1 MTVMNRGSEWR
12 KWDLHIHTP
21 GTAKNDQYENSD
33 DIWEKYIDAL
43 EKSDVT
49 VFGITDYFSM
59 DNYYKVLQ
67 FQAEGRLDGKTLL
80 PNVEM
85 RITPVTKSGTAINI
99 HAIFDPTLTKEE
111 IEREFFSSLKMKSG
125 DETYCCTRPQLLS
138 FGRKLANDNSYPEKA
153 AIKKAIGEFVVPFD
167 DLHKILSKKF
177 FDNRVIVALSG
188 KSQDGLSGL
197 LNTDSNTHTLRKQ
210 IGRMADVILSSNA
223 KDIAYFLGESK
234 DSKETVIATY
244 RSLKPCIIGSDA
256 HSLDKVG
263 VFPNDRITWIKADPT
278 FEGLKQILFEPKERV
293 RISDTMPDFKYDYNI
308 IDHVVLNTAGVW
320 NQTVPFNQNLN
331 TIIGGRSTGKST
343 LLASVAAKFQE
354 IKNDENYDFIKGLSD
369 NVHVFWRDG
378 QEADNKEIEYF
389 TQNEIANIISR
400 RDSDKLFL
408 EILTSLPEM
417 REAYEKYKS
426 DEAAK
431 FASIQAKVSL
441 FFEKRRQYKEK
452 YAYVKTLGDK
462 EGIKRE
468 IEKLS
473 KERDSIQRRL
483 TDKKGLLE
491 KYQIVG
497 KEISDLRT
505 KETVMRHDLELL
517 NLLGTSEILTV
528 NPAVSCIGLTE
539 EISRN
544 ITEEVQ
550 RTLAQSNARIQEFI
564 KSLITK
570 RDNDFKALAR
580 KIAEKQNDADY
591 QEGKKIFDE
600 NKYLSHVMEQI
611 SSLSKQMLLIDKESQ
626 MLEKLDKEVKTIA
639 SELLNEHLSYLD
651 MMNYIA
657 SVLRIQHDNITLS
670 AGYELRKNLEE
681 KLNEC
686 ISLRSASMNA
696 LIVNVTFQYQKKTK
710 DCIKE
715 CLADL
720 LNKSLRGEIT
730 FKNGYDVQSFI
741 SMILS
746 NNWFSLFY
754 CVDYEGDRLFDM
766 SPGKRSF
773 VVLKLLLDFSDKK
786 CPILIDQPE
795 DNLDNRAIYNEL
807 VKYIREKKK
816 ERQIILVTHNPN
828 IVVGADSEEVIVANQ
843 NGKNAPNDKGIKF
856 QYIHGSLEHSMHRNS
871 DESLPILCRCGIREH
886 VCDILEGGENAFR
899 DRENKYG
906 FFKI

>member
-1 MTVMNRGSEWR
+1 MNRGSEWR

-21 GTAKNDQYENSD
+21 GTAKNDHYGNSD
-33 DIWEKYIDAL
+33 EVWERYIDAL

-49 VFGITDYFSM
+49 VFGITDYFSIS
-59 DNYYKVLQ
+59 NYIKVKEYQ
-67 FQAEGRLDGKTLL
+67 KQDRLKGKFLL
-80 PNVEM
+80 PNVEL
-85 RITPVTKSGTAINI
+85 RIYPVTDKSKLINI
-99 HAIFDPTLTKEE
+99 HAIFDPSLDVED
-111 IEREFFSSLKMKSG
+111 IEREFFRQLQF
-125 DETYCCTRPQLLS
+125 TYNSASYSCIDNDLAKL
-138 FGRKLANDNSYPEKA
+138 GRIVENNHNMSDDV
-153 AIKKAIGEFVVPFD
+153 AIKKGIDAFAVSYEALKDVIDKDFFKGHVIIALSNGSKDGVTGILNQEGNMQPLRKEITRMSD
-167 DLHKILSKKF
+167 IILSGNPGDVEYFSGAKTSVEE
-177 FDNRVIVALSG
+177 VIS
-188 KSQDGLSGL
+188 
-197 LNTDSNTHTLRKQ
+197 
-210 IGRMADVILSSNA
+210 
-223 KDIAYFLGESK
+223 
-234 DSKETVIATY
+234 TY
-244 RSLKPCIIGSDA
+244 GSLKPCIIGSDA

-263 VFPNDRITWIKADPT
+263 IFPNDRITWIKADPT

-483 TDKKGLLE
+483 TDKKELLE

-517 NLLGTSEILTV
+517 NLLGTSEFITV

-544 ITEEVQ
+544 ITEEVK

-570 RDNDFKALAR
+570 WDNDFKALAR

-710 DCIKE
+710 DSIKE

-754 CVDYEGDRLFDM
+754 CVDYEGDRLSDM

-856 QYIHGSLEHSMHRNS
+856 QYVHGSLEHSMHRNS
-871 DESLPILCRCGIREH
+871 DESLPILRRCGIREH

>member
-1 MTVMNRGSEWR
+1 
-12 KWDLHIHTP
+12 
-21 GTAKNDQYENSD
+21 
-33 DIWEKYIDAL
+33 
-43 EKSDVT
+43 
-49 VFGITDYFSM
+49 
-59 DNYYKVLQ
+59 
-67 FQAEGRLDGKTLL
+67 
-80 PNVEM
+80 
-85 RITPVTKSGTAINI
+85 
-99 HAIFDPTLTKEE
+99 
-111 IEREFFSSLKMKSG
+111 
-125 DETYCCTRPQLLS
+125 
-138 FGRKLANDNSYPEKA
+138 
-153 AIKKAIGEFVVPFD
+153 
-167 DLHKILSKKF
+167 
-177 FDNRVIVALSG
+177 
-188 KSQDGLSGL
+188 
-197 LNTDSNTHTLRKQ
+197 
-210 IGRMADVILSSNA
+210 MADVILSSNA

-320 NQTVPFNQNLN
+320 NQTIPFNQNLN

-452 YAYVKTLGDK
+452 NAYVKTLGDK

-473 KERDSIQRRL
+473 KERDSIQCRL
-483 TDKKGLLE
+483 TDKKELLE
-491 KYQIVG
+491 KYQVVG
-497 KEISDLRT
+497 KELADLRT
-505 KETVMRHDLELL
+505 KETLMRHDFEQL
-517 NLLGTSEILTV
+517 NLLATSEFLAV
-528 NPAVSCIGLTE
+528 NPAVSCVGFTE

-544 ITEEVQ
+544 ISEEVQ
-550 RTLAQSNARIQEFI
+550 RTLAQSNAHIQVFI
-564 KSLITK
+564 KTLVAK
-570 RDNDFKALAR
+570 VDNEFKTLAR
-580 KIAEKQNDADY
+580 KIAEKQNDSDY

-600 NKYLSHVMEQI
+600 NKYLSNVMEQI

-626 MLEKLDKEVKTIA
+626 ILEKLNKECKAIA
-639 SELLNEHLSYLD
+639 SGLLDEHLSYLD
-651 MMNYIA
+651 MMNSIA

-670 AGYELRKNLEE
+670 AGYDLKRDFEE

-686 ISLRSASMNA
+686 ISLRSTAMNA
-696 LIVNVTFQYQKKTK
+696 LIVNVAFQYQKKTK
-710 DCIKE
+710 DSIKG
-715 CLADL
+715 CLVDL
-720 LNKSLRGEIT
+720 LNKALGGNIT

-746 NNWFSLFY
+746 NNWFSLLY
-754 CVDYEGDRLFDM
+754 SVDYEGDKLSDM

-807 VKYIREKKK
+807 VKYVREKKK
-816 ERQIILVTHNPN
+816 ERQIVLVTHNPN

-843 NGKNAPNDKGIKF
+843 NGKNAPNDRGFKF
-856 QYIHGSLEHSMHRNS
+856 QYVNGSLENTSVRITDDNV
-871 DESLPILCRCGIREH
+871 PILYRCGIREH
-886 VCDILEGGENAFR
+886 VCDILEGGETAFR

>member
-1 MTVMNRGSEWR
+1 MNRGSEWR

-21 GTAKNDQYENSD
+21 GTAKNDHYGNSD
-33 DIWEKYIDAL
+33 EVWERYIDAL

-49 VFGITDYFSM
+49 VFGITDYFSIS
-59 DNYYKVLQ
+59 NYIKVKEYQ
-67 FQAEGRLDGKTLL
+67 KQDRLKGKFLL

-85 RITPVTKSGTAINI
+85 RIYPVTDKSKLINI
-99 HAIFDPTLTKEE
+99 HAIFDPFLDVAD
-111 IEREFFSSLKMKSG
+111 IEREFFRQLQF
-125 DETYCCTRPQLLS
+125 TYHDASYSCIDNDLAKL
-138 FGRKLANDNSYPEKA
+138 GRIVENNPNLADDV
-153 AIKKAIGEFVVPFD
+153 AIKKGIDAFAVSYEALKKVIDKAFFKGHVIIALSNGSKDGVTGILNQEGNMQPLRKEITRMSD
-167 DLHKILSKKF
+167 IILSGNPGDVDYF
-177 FDNRVIVALSG
+177 SG
-188 KSQDGLSGL
+188 
-197 LNTDSNTHTLRKQ
+197 
-210 IGRMADVILSSNA
+210 A
-223 KDIAYFLGESK
+223 KTSVEEVVS
-234 DSKETVIATY
+234 TY
-244 RSLKPCIIGSDA
+244 GSLKPCIIGSDA

-293 RISDTMPDFKYDYNI
+293 RISDAMPDFKYDYNI

-320 NQTVPFNQNLN
+320 NQTIPLNQNLN

-343 LLASVAAKFQE
+343 LLASMAAKFQK
-354 IKNDENYDFIKGLSD
+354 IKDDENYDFIKGLSD

-378 QEADNKEIEYF
+378 LEADNKEIEYF

-408 EILTSLPEM
+408 EILTSLPNM
-417 REAYEKYKS
+417 REAYEKFKA

-431 FASIQAKVSL
+431 FASIQTKVSL
-441 FFEKRRQYKEK
+441 FFEKRRQYNEK
-452 YAYVKTLGDK
+452 NAYVKTLGDK

-468 IEKLS
+468 IEKFA
-473 KERDSIQRRL
+473 KERDTIQRNL
-483 TDKKGLLE
+483 TDKKELLE
-491 KYQIVG
+491 RFQIAA
-497 KEISDLRT
+497 KELADLRT
-505 KETVMRHDLELL
+505 KEVVMRQDLEIL
-517 NLLGTSEILTV
+517 NLLSSSNLLSI
-528 NPAVSCIGLTE
+528 NPSVSWLGLTE
-539 EISRN
+539 DISQKVSEEIQK
-544 ITEEVQ
+544 V
-550 RTLAQSNARIQEFI
+550 LAQSNSHLQDFV
-564 KSLITK
+564 KDLISK
-570 RDNDFKALAR
+570 EDNAFKALAR
-580 KIAEKQNDADY
+580 EINEKQNASDY

-600 NKYLSHVMEQI
+600 NKNLSHVMEQI
-611 SSLSKQMLLIDKESQ
+611 SNLSKQILLINKESQ
-626 MLEKLDKEVKTIA
+626 ILEELSKECKTIA
-639 SELLNEHLSYLD
+639 SDLLNEHLSYLD
-651 MMNYIA
+651 MMNSIA

-670 AGYELRKNLEE
+670 AGYELKKNLEE

-686 ISLRSASMNA
+686 ISLRSVSMNA
-696 LIVNVTFQYQKKTK
+696 LIVNVIFQYQKKTK
-710 DCIKE
+710 DSIKD

-720 LNKSLRGEIT
+720 LNKALKGVIT

-746 NNWFSLFY
+746 GNWFSLQY
-754 CVDYEGDRLFDM
+754 SVDYEGDNLSDM

-843 NGKNAPNDKGIKF
+843 NGKNAPNDRGIKF
-856 QYIHGSLEHSMHRNS
+856 QYVHGSLENTSVRIADDNV
-871 DESLPILCRCGIREH
+871 PILYRCGIREH

>member
-1 MTVMNRGSEWR
+1 MNRGSEWR

-21 GTAKNDQYENSD
+21 GTAKNDHYGNSD
-33 DIWEKYIDAL
+33 EVWERYIDAL

-49 VFGITDYFSM
+49 VFGITDYFSIS
-59 DNYYKVLQ
+59 NYIKVKEYQ
-67 FQAEGRLDGKTLL
+67 KQDRLKGKFLL

-85 RITPVTKSGTAINI
+85 RIYPVTDKNKLINI
-99 HAIFDPTLTKEE
+99 HAIFDPFLDVAD
-111 IEREFFSSLKMKSG
+111 IEREFFRQLQF
-125 DETYCCTRPQLLS
+125 TYNDASYSCIDNDLAKL
-138 FGRKLANDNSYPEKA
+138 GRIVQNNPNLADDV
-153 AIKKAIGEFVVPFD
+153 AIKKGIDAFAVSYEALKKVIDKAFFKGHVIIALSNGTKDGVTGILNQEGNMQPLRKEITRMSD
-167 DLHKILSKKF
+167 IILSGNPGDVEYF
-177 FDNRVIVALSG
+177 SG
-188 KSQDGLSGL
+188 
-197 LNTDSNTHTLRKQ
+197 
-210 IGRMADVILSSNA
+210 A
-223 KDIAYFLGESK
+223 KTSVEEVVS
-234 DSKETVIATY
+234 TY
-244 RSLKPCIIGSDA
+244 GSLKPCIIGSDA

-293 RISDTMPDFKYDYNI
+293 RISDAMPDFKYDYNI

-320 NQTVPFNQNLN
+320 TQTIPLNQNLN

-343 LLASVAAKFQE
+343 LLASMAAKFQK

-378 QEADNKEIEYF
+378 LEADNKEIEYF

-408 EILTSLPEM
+408 EILTSLPNM
-417 REAYEKYKS
+417 REAYEKFKA

-441 FFEKRRQYKEK
+441 FFEKRRQYNEK
-452 YAYVKTLGDK
+452 NAYVKTLGDK

-468 IEKLS
+468 IEKFA
-473 KERDSIQRRL
+473 KERDTIQRNL
-483 TDKKGLLE
+483 TDKKELLE
-491 KYQIVG
+491 RFQIAA
-497 KEISDLRT
+497 KELADLRT
-505 KETVMRHDLELL
+505 KEVVMRQDLEIL
-517 NLLGTSEILTV
+517 NLLSSSNLLSI
-528 NPAVSCIGLTE
+528 NPSVSWLGLTE
-539 EISRN
+539 DISQKVSEEIQK
-544 ITEEVQ
+544 V
-550 RTLAQSNARIQEFI
+550 LAQSNSHLQDFV
-564 KSLITK
+564 KDLISK
-570 RDNDFKALAR
+570 EDNAFKALAR
-580 KIAEKQNDADY
+580 EINEKQNASDY

-600 NKYLSHVMEQI
+600 NKNLSHVMEQI
-611 SSLSKQMLLIDKESQ
+611 SNLSKQILLINKESQ
-626 MLEKLDKEVKTIA
+626 ILEELSKECKTIA
-639 SELLNEHLSYLD
+639 SDLLNEHLSYLD
-651 MMNYIA
+651 MMNSIA

-670 AGYELRKNLEE
+670 AGYELKKNLEE

-696 LIVNVTFQYQKKTK
+696 LIVNVIFQYQKKTK
-710 DCIKE
+710 DSIKD

-720 LNKSLRGEIT
+720 LNKALKGEIT

-746 NNWFSLFY
+746 GNWFSLQY
-754 CVDYEGDRLFDM
+754 SVDYEGDNLSDM

-807 VKYIREKKK
+807 VKYVREKKK

-843 NGKNAPNDKGIKF
+843 NGKNAPNDRGIKF
-856 QYIHGSLEHSMHRNS
+856 QYVHGSLENTSVRIADDNV
-871 DESLPILCRCGIREH
+871 PILYRCGIREH

>member
-1 MTVMNRGSEWR
+1 MNRGSEWR

-21 GTAKNDQYENSD
+21 GTAKNDHYGNSD
-33 DIWEKYIDAL
+33 EVWERYIDAL

-49 VFGITDYFSM
+49 VFGITDYFSIS
-59 DNYYKVLQ
+59 NYIKVKEYQ
-67 FQAEGRLDGKTLL
+67 KQDRLKGKFLL

-85 RITPVTKSGTAINI
+85 RIYPVTDKSKLINI
-99 HAIFDPTLTKEE
+99 HAIFDPFLDVAD
-111 IEREFFSSLKMKSG
+111 IEREFFRQLQF
-125 DETYCCTRPQLLS
+125 TYNDASYSCIDNDLAKL
-138 FGRKLANDNSYPEKA
+138 GRIIENNPNLADDV
-153 AIKKAIGEFVVPFD
+153 AIKKGIDAFAVSYEALKKVIDKAFFKGHVIIALSNGSKDGVTGILNQEGNMQPLRKEITRMSD
-167 DLHKILSKKF
+167 IILSGNPGDVEYF
-177 FDNRVIVALSG
+177 SG
-188 KSQDGLSGL
+188 
-197 LNTDSNTHTLRKQ
+197 
-210 IGRMADVILSSNA
+210 A
-223 KDIAYFLGESK
+223 KTSVEEVVS
-234 DSKETVIATY
+234 TY
-244 RSLKPCIIGSDA
+244 GSLKPCIIGSDA

-293 RISDTMPDFKYDYNI
+293 RISDAMPDFKYDYNI

-320 NQTVPFNQNLN
+320 NQTIPLNQNLN

-343 LLASVAAKFQE
+343 LLASMAAKFQK

-378 QEADNKEIEYF
+378 LEADNKEIEYF

-408 EILTSLPEM
+408 EILTSLPNM
-417 REAYEKYKS
+417 REAYEKFKA

-441 FFEKRRQYKEK
+441 FFEKRRQYNEK
-452 YAYVKTLGDK
+452 NAYVKTLGDK

-468 IEKLS
+468 IEKFA
-473 KERDSIQRRL
+473 KERDTIQRNL
-483 TDKKGLLE
+483 TDKKELLE
-491 KYQIVG
+491 RFQIAA
-497 KEISDLRT
+497 KELADLRT
-505 KETVMRHDLELL
+505 KEVVMRQDLEIL
-517 NLLGTSEILTV
+517 NLLSSSNLLSI
-528 NPAVSCIGLTE
+528 NPSVSWLGLTE
-539 EISRN
+539 DISQKVSEEIQK
-544 ITEEVQ
+544 V
-550 RTLAQSNARIQEFI
+550 LAQSNSHLQDFV
-564 KSLITK
+564 KDLISK
-570 RDNDFKALAR
+570 EDNAFKALAR
-580 KIAEKQNDADY
+580 EINEKQNASDY

-600 NKYLSHVMEQI
+600 NKNLSHVMEQI
-611 SSLSKQMLLIDKESQ
+611 SNLSKQILLINKESQ
-626 MLEKLDKEVKTIA
+626 ILEELSKECKTIA
-639 SELLNEHLSYLD
+639 SDLLNEHLSYLD
-651 MMNYIA
+651 MMNSIA

-670 AGYELRKNLEE
+670 AGYELKKDLEE

-696 LIVNVTFQYQKKTK
+696 LIVNVIFQYQKKTK
-710 DCIKE
+710 DSIKE
-715 CLADL
+715 CLKDL
-720 LNKSLRGEIT
+720 LNKALRGEIT

-746 NNWFSLFY
+746 GNWFSLLY
-754 CVDYEGDRLFDM
+754 SVDYEGDNLSDM

-807 VKYIREKKK
+807 VKYVREKKK

-843 NGKNAPNDKGIKF
+843 NGKNAPNDRGIKF
-856 QYIHGSLEHSMHRNS
+856 QYVHGSLENTSARITDDN
-871 DESLPILCRCGIREH
+871 EPILYRCGIREH
-886 VCDILEGGENAFR
+886 VCDILEGGEVCP
-899 DRENKYG
+899 
-906 FFKI
+906 

>member
-1 MTVMNRGSEWR
+1 
-12 KWDLHIHTP
+12 
-21 GTAKNDQYENSD
+21 
-33 DIWEKYIDAL
+33 
-43 EKSDVT
+43 
-49 VFGITDYFSM
+49 
-59 DNYYKVLQ
+59 
-67 FQAEGRLDGKTLL
+67 
-80 PNVEM
+80 
-85 RITPVTKSGTAINI
+85 
-99 HAIFDPTLTKEE
+99 
-111 IEREFFSSLKMKSG
+111 
-125 DETYCCTRPQLLS
+125 
-138 FGRKLANDNSYPEKA
+138 
-153 AIKKAIGEFVVPFD
+153 
-167 DLHKILSKKF
+167 
-177 FDNRVIVALSG
+177 
-188 KSQDGLSGL
+188 
-197 LNTDSNTHTLRKQ
+197 
-210 IGRMADVILSSNA
+210 MADVILSSNA

-234 DSKETVIATY
+234 DSKEMVIATY

-441 FFEKRRQYKEK
+441 YFEKRRQYKEK
-452 YAYVKTLGDK
+452 NAYVKTLGDLK
-462 EGIKRE
+462 GIKRE

-473 KERDSIQRRL
+473 KERDSIQCRL
-483 TDKKGLLE
+483 TDKKELLE
-491 KYQIVG
+491 KYQVVG
-497 KEISDLRT
+497 KELADLRT
-505 KETVMRHDLELL
+505 KETLKRHDFEQL
-517 NLLGTSEILTV
+517 NLLATSEFLAV
-528 NPAVSCIGLTE
+528 NPAVSCVGFTE

-544 ITEEVQ
+544 ISEEVQ
-550 RTLAQSNARIQEFI
+550 RTLAQSNAHIQEFI
-564 KSLITK
+564 KTLVAK
-570 RDNDFKALAR
+570 VDNECKTLAR
-580 KIAEKQNDADY
+580 KIAEKQNAPDY

-600 NKYLSHVMEQI
+600 NKNLSHVMEQI
-611 SSLSKQMLLIDKESQ
+611 SNLSKQILLINKESQ
-626 MLEKLDKEVKTIA
+626 ILEELSKECKTIA
-639 SELLNEHLSYLD
+639 SDLLNEHLSYLD
-651 MMNYIA
+651 MMNSIA

-670 AGYELRKNLEE
+670 AGYELKKDLEE

-696 LIVNVTFQYQKKTK
+696 LIVYITFQYQKKTK
-710 DCIKE
+710 DSIKE
-715 CLADL
+715 CLKDL
-720 LNKSLRGEIT
+720 LNKALKGEIT

-746 NNWFSLFY
+746 SNWFTLQYS
-754 CVDYEGDRLFDM
+754 VDYESDSLFDM

-856 QYIHGSLEHSMHRNS
+856 QYVYGSLEHSMHRNS
-871 DESLPILCRCGIREH
+871 DESLPILYRCGIREH

>member
-1 MTVMNRGSEWR
+1 MELYCHRGWMLT
-12 KWDLHIHTP
+12 LHIHTP
-21 GTAKNDQYENSD
+21 GTAKNDHYGNSD
-33 DIWEKYIDAL
+33 EVWERYIDAL

-49 VFGITDYFSM
+49 VFGITDYFSIS
-59 DNYYKVLQ
+59 NYIKVKEYQ
-67 FQAEGRLDGKTLL
+67 KQDRLKGKFLL
-80 PNVEM
+80 ANVEM
-85 RITPVTKSGTAINI
+85 RIYPVTDKSKLINI
-99 HAIFDPTLTKEE
+99 HAIFDPFLDVAD
-111 IEREFFSSLKMKSG
+111 IEREFFRQLQF
-125 DETYCCTRPQLLS
+125 TYNDASYSCIDNDLAKL
-138 FGRKLANDNSYPEKA
+138 GRIVENNPNLADDV
-153 AIKKAIGEFVVPFD
+153 AIKKGIDAFAVSYEALKKVIDKAFFKGHVIIALSNGSKDGVTGILNQEGNMQPLRKEITRMSD
-167 DLHKILSKKF
+167 IILSGNPGDVEYF
-177 FDNRVIVALSG
+177 SG
-188 KSQDGLSGL
+188 
-197 LNTDSNTHTLRKQ
+197 
-210 IGRMADVILSSNA
+210 A
-223 KDIAYFLGESK
+223 KTSVEEVVS
-234 DSKETVIATY
+234 TY
-244 RSLKPCIIGSDA
+244 GSLKPCIIGSDA

-293 RISDTMPDFKYDYNI
+293 RISDAIPDFKYDYNI

-320 NQTVPFNQNLN
+320 NQTIPLNQNLN

-343 LLASVAAKFQE
+343 LLASMAAKFQK

-378 QEADNKEIEYF
+378 LEADNKEIEYF

-408 EILTSLPEM
+408 EILISLPNM
-417 REAYEKYKS
+417 REAYEKFKA

-441 FFEKRRQYKEK
+441 FFEKRRQYNEK
-452 YAYVKTLGDK
+452 NAYVKTLGDK

-468 IEKLS
+468 IEKFA
-473 KERDSIQRRL
+473 KERDTIQRNL
-483 TDKKGLLE
+483 TDKKELLE
-491 KYQIVG
+491 RFQIAA
-497 KEISDLRT
+497 KELADLRT
-505 KETVMRHDLELL
+505 KEVVMRQDLEIL
-517 NLLGTSEILTV
+517 NLLSSSNLLSI
-528 NPAVSCIGLTE
+528 NPSVSWLGLTE
-539 EISRN
+539 DISQKVSEEIQK
-544 ITEEVQ
+544 V
-550 RTLAQSNARIQEFI
+550 LAQSNSHLQDFV
-564 KSLITK
+564 KDLISK
-570 RDNDFKALAR
+570 EDNAFKALAR
-580 KIAEKQNDADY
+580 EINEKQNASDY

-600 NKYLSHVMEQI
+600 NKNLSHVMEQI
-611 SSLSKQMLLIDKESQ
+611 SNLSKQILLINKESQ
-626 MLEKLDKEVKTIA
+626 ILEELSKECKTIA
-639 SELLNEHLSYLD
+639 SDLLNEHLSYLD
-651 MMNYIA
+651 MMNSIA

-670 AGYELRKNLEE
+670 AGYELKKDLEE

-696 LIVNVTFQYQKKTK
+696 LIVNVIFQYQKKTK
-710 DCIKE
+710 DSIKE
-715 CLADL
+715 CLKDL
-720 LNKSLRGEIT
+720 LNKALRGEIT

-746 NNWFSLFY
+746 GNWFSLQY
-754 CVDYEGDRLFDM
+754 CVDYEGDNLSDM

-807 VKYIREKKK
+807 VKYVREKKK

-843 NGKNAPNDKGIKF
+843 NGKNAPNDRGIKF
-856 QYIHGSLEHSMHRNS
+856 QYVHGSLENTSARITDDN
-871 DESLPILCRCGIREH
+871 EPILYRCGIREH

>member
-1 MTVMNRGSEWR
+1 MNRGSEWR

-21 GTAKNDQYENSD
+21 GTAKNDHYGNSD
-33 DIWEKYIDAL
+33 EVWERYIDAL

-49 VFGITDYFSM
+49 VFGITDYFSIS
-59 DNYYKVLQ
+59 NYIKVKEYQ
-67 FQAEGRLDGKTLL
+67 KQDRLKGKFLL
-80 PNVEM
+80 PNVEL
-85 RITPVTKSGTAINI
+85 RIYPVTDKSKLINI
-99 HAIFDPTLTKEE
+99 HAIFDPSLDVED
-111 IEREFFSSLKMKSG
+111 IEREFFRQLQF
-125 DETYCCTRPQLLS
+125 TYNSASYSCIDNDLAKL
-138 FGRKLANDNSYPEKA
+138 GRIVKNNQNMSDDV
-153 AIKKAIGEFVVPFD
+153 AIKKGIDAFAVSYEALKDVIDKDFFKGHIIIALSNGSKDGVTGILNQEGNMQPLRKEITRMSD
-167 DLHKILSKKF
+167 IILSGNPGDVEYFSGAKTSVEE
-177 FDNRVIVALSG
+177 VIS
-188 KSQDGLSGL
+188 
-197 LNTDSNTHTLRKQ
+197 
-210 IGRMADVILSSNA
+210 
-223 KDIAYFLGESK
+223 
-234 DSKETVIATY
+234 TY
-244 RSLKPCIIGSDA
+244 GSLKPCIIGSDA

-263 VFPNDRITWIKADPT
+263 IFPNDRITWIKADPT

-483 TDKKGLLE
+483 TDKKELLE

-517 NLLGTSEILTV
+517 NLLGTSEFLTV

-570 RDNDFKALAR
+570 WDNDFKALAR

-710 DCIKE
+710 DSIKE

-754 CVDYEGDRLFDM
+754 CVDYEGDRLSDM

-856 QYIHGSLEHSMHRNS
+856 QYVHGSLEHSMHRNS

>member
-1 MTVMNRGSEWR
+1 MNRGSEWR

-21 GTAKNDQYENSD
+21 GTAKNDHYGNSD
-33 DIWEKYIDAL
+33 EVWERYIDAL

-49 VFGITDYFSM
+49 VFGITDYFSIS
-59 DNYYKVLQ
+59 NYIKVKEYQ
-67 FQAEGRLDGKTLL
+67 KQDRLKGKFLL

-85 RITPVTKSGTAINI
+85 RIYPVTDKSKLINI
-99 HAIFDPTLTKEE
+99 HAIFDPFLDVAD
-111 IEREFFSSLKMKSG
+111 IEREFFRQLQF
-125 DETYCCTRPQLLS
+125 TYNDASYSCIDNDLAKL
-138 FGRKLANDNSYPEKA
+138 GRIVENNPNLADDV
-153 AIKKAIGEFVVPFD
+153 AIKKGIDAFAVSYEALKKVIDKAFFKGHVIIALSNGSKDGVTGILNQEGNMQPLRKEITRMSD
-167 DLHKILSKKF
+167 IILSGNPGDVEYF
-177 FDNRVIVALSG
+177 SG
-188 KSQDGLSGL
+188 
-197 LNTDSNTHTLRKQ
+197 
-210 IGRMADVILSSNA
+210 A
-223 KDIAYFLGESK
+223 KTSVEEVVS
-234 DSKETVIATY
+234 TY
-244 RSLKPCIIGSDA
+244 GSLKPCIIGSDA

-293 RISDTMPDFKYDYNI
+293 RISDAMPDFKYDYNI

-320 NQTVPFNQNLN
+320 NQTIPLNQNLN

-343 LLASVAAKFQE
+343 LLASMAAKFQK

-378 QEADNKEIEYF
+378 LEADNKEIEYF

-408 EILTSLPEM
+408 EILTSLPNM
-417 REAYEKYKS
+417 REAYEKFKAE
-426 DEAAK
+426 EAAK

-441 FFEKRRQYKEK
+441 FFEKRRQYNEK
-452 YAYVKTLGDK
+452 NAYVKTLGDK

-468 IEKLS
+468 IEKFA
-473 KERDSIQRRL
+473 KERDTIQRNL
-483 TDKKGLLE
+483 TDKKELLE
-491 KYQIVG
+491 RFQIAA
-497 KEISDLRT
+497 KELADLRT
-505 KETVMRHDLELL
+505 KEVVMRQDLEIL
-517 NLLGTSEILTV
+517 NLLSSSNLLSI
-528 NPAVSCIGLTE
+528 NPSVSWLGLTE
-539 EISRN
+539 DISQKVSEEIQK
-544 ITEEVQ
+544 V
-550 RTLAQSNARIQEFI
+550 LAQSNSHLQDFVKA
-564 KSLITK
+564 LISK
-570 RDNDFKALAR
+570 EDNAFKALAR
-580 KIAEKQNDADY
+580 EINEKQNASDY

-600 NKYLSHVMEQI
+600 NKNLSHVMEQI
-611 SSLSKQMLLIDKESQ
+611 SNLSKQILLINKESQ
-626 MLEKLDKEVKTIA
+626 ILEELSKECKTIA
-639 SELLNEHLSYLD
+639 SDLVNEHLSYLD
-651 MMNYIA
+651 MMNSIA

-670 AGYELRKNLEE
+670 AGYELKKDLEE

-696 LIVNVTFQYQKKTK
+696 LIVNVIFQYQKKTK
-710 DCIKE
+710 DSIKE
-715 CLADL
+715 CLKDL
-720 LNKSLRGEIT
+720 LNKALRGEIT

-746 NNWFSLFY
+746 GNWFSLQY
-754 CVDYEGDRLFDM
+754 SVDYEGDNLSDM

-807 VKYIREKKK
+807 VKYVREKKK

-843 NGKNAPNDKGIKF
+843 NGKNAPNDRGIKF
-856 QYIHGSLEHSMHRNS
+856 QYVHGSLENTSARITDDN
-871 DESLPILCRCGIREH
+871 EPILYRCGIREH

>member
-1 MTVMNRGSEWR
+1 MNRGSEWR

-21 GTAKNDQYENSD
+21 GTAKNDHYGNSD
-33 DIWEKYIDAL
+33 EVWERYIDAL

-49 VFGITDYFSM
+49 VFGITDYFSIS
-59 DNYYKVLQ
+59 NYIKVQ
-67 FQAEGRLDGKTLL
+67 EYQKQGRLKGKFLL

-85 RITPVTKSGTAINI
+85 RIYPVTDKSKLINI
-99 HAIFDPTLTKEE
+99 HAIFDPFLDVAD
-111 IEREFFSSLKMKSG
+111 IEREFFRQLQF
-125 DETYCCTRPQLLS
+125 TYFDASYSCIDTDLAKL
-138 FGRKLANDNSYPEKA
+138 GRIVENNPNLADDV
-153 AIKKAIGEFVVPFD
+153 AIKKGIDAFAVSYEALKEVIDKAFFKGHVIIALSNGSKDGVTGILNQEGNMQPLRKEITRMSD
-167 DLHKILSKKF
+167 IILSGNPGDVEYF
-177 FDNRVIVALSG
+177 SG
-188 KSQDGLSGL
+188 
-197 LNTDSNTHTLRKQ
+197 
-210 IGRMADVILSSNA
+210 A
-223 KDIAYFLGESK
+223 KTSVEEVVS
-234 DSKETVIATY
+234 TY
-244 RSLKPCIIGSDA
+244 GSLKPCIIGSDA

-293 RISDTMPDFKYDYNI
+293 RISDAMPDFKYDYNI
-308 IDHVVLNTAGVW
+308 IDNVVLNTAGVW
-320 NQTVPFNQNLN
+320 NQTIPLNQNLN

-343 LLASVAAKFQE
+343 LLASMAAKFQK

-378 QEADNKEIEYF
+378 LEADNKEIEYF

-408 EILTSLPEM
+408 EILTSLPNM
-417 REAYEKYKS
+417 REAYEKFKA

-441 FFEKRRQYKEK
+441 FFEKRRQYNEK
-452 YAYVKTLGDK
+452 NAYVKTLGDK

-468 IEKLS
+468 IEKFA
-473 KERDSIQRRL
+473 KERDTIQRNL
-483 TDKKGLLE
+483 TDKKELLE
-491 KYQIVG
+491 RFQIAA
-497 KEISDLRT
+497 KELADLRT
-505 KETVMRHDLELL
+505 KEVVMRQDLEIL
-517 NLLGTSEILTV
+517 NLLSSSNLLSI
-528 NPAVSCIGLTE
+528 NPSVSWLGLTE
-539 EISRN
+539 DISQKVSEEIQK
-544 ITEEVQ
+544 V
-550 RTLAQSNARIQEFI
+550 LAQSNSHLQDFV
-564 KSLITK
+564 KDLISK
-570 RDNDFKALAR
+570 EDNAFKALAR
-580 KIAEKQNDADY
+580 EINEKQNASDY

-600 NKYLSHVMEQI
+600 NKNLSHVMEQI
-611 SSLSKQMLLIDKESQ
+611 SNLSKQILLINKESQ
-626 MLEKLDKEVKTIA
+626 ILEELSKECKTIA
-639 SELLNEHLSYLD
+639 SDLLNEHLSYLD
-651 MMNYIA
+651 MMNSIA

-670 AGYELRKNLEE
+670 AGYELKKDLEE

-696 LIVNVTFQYQKKTK
+696 LIVNVIFQYQKKTK
-710 DCIKE
+710 DSIKE
-715 CLADL
+715 CLKDL
-720 LNKSLRGEIT
+720 LNKALRGEIT

-746 NNWFSLFY
+746 GNWFSLQY
-754 CVDYEGDRLFDM
+754 SVDYEGDNLSDM
-766 SPGKRSF
+766 SPGKPSF

-807 VKYIREKKK
+807 VKYVREKKK

-843 NGKNAPNDKGIKF
+843 NGKNAPNDRGIKF
-856 QYIHGSLEHSMHRNS
+856 QYVHGSLENTSARITDDN
-871 DESLPILCRCGIREH
+871 EPILYRCGIREH

>member
-1 MTVMNRGSEWR
+1 MNRGSEWR

-21 GTAKNDQYENSD
+21 GTAKNDHYGNSD
-33 DIWEKYIDAL
+33 EVWERYIDAL

-49 VFGITDYFSM
+49 VFGITDYFSIS
-59 DNYYKVLQ
+59 NYIKVKEYQ
-67 FQAEGRLDGKTLL
+67 KQDRLKGKFLL

-85 RITPVTKSGTAINI
+85 RIYPVTDKSKLINI
-99 HAIFDPTLTKEE
+99 HAIFDPFLDVAD
-111 IEREFFSSLKMKSG
+111 IEREFFRQLQF
-125 DETYCCTRPQLLS
+125 TYNDASYSCIDNDLAKL
-138 FGRKLANDNSYPEKA
+138 GRIVENNSNLADDV
-153 AIKKAIGEFVVPFD
+153 AIKKGIDAFAVSYETLKKVIDKAFFKGHVIIALSNGSKDGVTGILNQEGNMQPLRKEITRMSD
-167 DLHKILSKKF
+167 IILSGNPGDVEYFSGAKTSVEE
-177 FDNRVIVALSG
+177 VIS
-188 KSQDGLSGL
+188 
-197 LNTDSNTHTLRKQ
+197 
-210 IGRMADVILSSNA
+210 
-223 KDIAYFLGESK
+223 
-234 DSKETVIATY
+234 TY
-244 RSLKPCIIGSDA
+244 GSLKPCIIGSDA

-293 RISDTMPDFKYDYNI
+293 RISDAMPDFKYDYNI

-320 NQTVPFNQNLN
+320 NQTIPLNQNLN

-343 LLASVAAKFQE
+343 LLASMAAKFQK

-378 QEADNKEIEYF
+378 LEADNKEIEYF

-408 EILTSLPEM
+408 EILTSLPNM
-417 REAYEKYKS
+417 REAYEKFKA

-441 FFEKRRQYKEK
+441 FFEKRRQYNEK
-452 YAYVKTLGDK
+452 NAYVKTLGDK

-468 IEKLS
+468 IEKFA
-473 KERDSIQRRL
+473 KERDTIQRNL
-483 TDKKGLLE
+483 TDKKELLE
-491 KYQIVG
+491 RFQIAA
-497 KEISDLRT
+497 KELADLRT
-505 KETVMRHDLELL
+505 KEVVMRQDLEIL
-517 NLLGTSEILTV
+517 NLLSSSNLLSI
-528 NPAVSCIGLTE
+528 NPSVSWLGLTE
-539 EISRN
+539 DISQKVSEEIQK
-544 ITEEVQ
+544 V
-550 RTLAQSNARIQEFI
+550 LAQSNSHLQDFV
-564 KSLITK
+564 KDLISK
-570 RDNDFKALAR
+570 EDNAFKALAR
-580 KIAEKQNDADY
+580 EINEKQNASDY

-600 NKYLSHVMEQI
+600 NKNLSHVMEQI
-611 SSLSKQMLLIDKESQ
+611 SNLSKQILLINKESQ
-626 MLEKLDKEVKTIA
+626 ILEELSKECKTIA
-639 SELLNEHLSYLD
+639 SDLLNEHLSYLD
-651 MMNYIA
+651 MMNSIA

-670 AGYELRKNLEE
+670 AGYELKKVLEE

-696 LIVNVTFQYQKKTK
+696 LIVNVIFQYQKKTK
-710 DCIKE
+710 DSIKE
-715 CLADL
+715 CLKDL
-720 LNKSLRGEIT
+720 LNKALRGEIT

-746 NNWFSLFY
+746 GNWFSLQY
-754 CVDYEGDRLFDM
+754 SVDYEGDNLSDM

-807 VKYIREKKK
+807 VKYVREKKK

-843 NGKNAPNDKGIKF
+843 NGKNAPNDRGIKF
-856 QYIHGSLEHSMHRNS
+856 QYVHGSLENTSARITDDN
-871 DESLPILCRCGIREH
+871 EPILYRCGIREH

>member
-1 MTVMNRGSEWR
+1 MNRGSEWR

-21 GTAKNDQYENSD
+21 GTAKNDHYGNSD
-33 DIWEKYIDAL
+33 EVWERYIDAL

-49 VFGITDYFSM
+49 VFGITDYFSIS
-59 DNYYKVLQ
+59 NYIKVKEYQ
-67 FQAEGRLDGKTLL
+67 KQDRLKEKFLL

-85 RITPVTKSGTAINI
+85 RIYPVTDKSKLINI
-99 HAIFDPTLTKEE
+99 HAIFDPFLDVAD
-111 IEREFFSSLKMKSG
+111 IEREFFRQLQF
-125 DETYCCTRPQLLS
+125 TYNDASYSCIDNDLAKL
-138 FGRKLANDNSYPEKA
+138 GRIVENNPNLADDV
-153 AIKKAIGEFVVPFD
+153 AIKKGIDAFAVSYEALKKVIDKAFFKGHVIIALSNGSKDGVTGILNQEGNMQPLRKEITRMSD
-167 DLHKILSKKF
+167 IILSGNPGDVEYF
-177 FDNRVIVALSG
+177 SG
-188 KSQDGLSGL
+188 
-197 LNTDSNTHTLRKQ
+197 
-210 IGRMADVILSSNA
+210 A
-223 KDIAYFLGESK
+223 KTSVEEVVS
-234 DSKETVIATY
+234 TY
-244 RSLKPCIIGSDA
+244 GSLKPCIIGSDA

-293 RISDTMPDFKYDYNI
+293 RISDAIPDFKYDYNI

-320 NQTVPFNQNLN
+320 NQTIPLNQNLN

-343 LLASVAAKFQE
+343 LLASMAAKFQK

-378 QEADNKEIEYF
+378 LEADNKEIEYF

-408 EILTSLPEM
+408 EILISLPNM
-417 REAYEKYKS
+417 REAYEKFKA

-441 FFEKRRQYKEK
+441 FFEKRRQYNEK
-452 YAYVKTLGDK
+452 NAYVKTLGDK

-468 IEKLS
+468 IEKFA
-473 KERDSIQRRL
+473 KERDTIQRNL
-483 TDKKGLLE
+483 TDKKELLE
-491 KYQIVG
+491 RFQIAA
-497 KEISDLRT
+497 KELADLRT
-505 KETVMRHDLELL
+505 KEVVMRQDLEIL
-517 NLLGTSEILTV
+517 NLLSSSNLLSI
-528 NPAVSCIGLTE
+528 NPSVSWLGLTE
-539 EISRN
+539 DISQKVSEEIQK
-544 ITEEVQ
+544 V
-550 RTLAQSNARIQEFI
+550 LAQSNSHLQDFV
-564 KSLITK
+564 KDLISK
-570 RDNDFKALAR
+570 EDNAFKALAR
-580 KIAEKQNDADY
+580 EINEKQNASDY
-591 QEGKKIFDE
+591 QEGKKIFAE
-600 NKYLSHVMEQI
+600 NKNLSHVMEQI
-611 SSLSKQMLLIDKESQ
+611 SNLSKQILLINKESQ
-626 MLEKLDKEVKTIA
+626 ILEELSKECKTIA
-639 SELLNEHLSYLD
+639 SDLLNEHLSYLD
-651 MMNYIA
+651 MMNSIA

-670 AGYELRKNLEE
+670 AGYELKKDLEE

-696 LIVNVTFQYQKKTK
+696 LIVNVIFQYQKKTK
-710 DCIKE
+710 DSIKE
-715 CLADL
+715 CLKDL
-720 LNKSLRGEIT
+720 LNKALRGEIT

-746 NNWFSLFY
+746 GNWFLLQYS
-754 CVDYEGDRLFDM
+754 VDYEGDNLSDM

-807 VKYIREKKK
+807 VKYVREKKK

-843 NGKNAPNDKGIKF
+843 NGKNAPNDRGIKF
-856 QYIHGSLEHSMHRNS
+856 QYVHGSLENTSARITDDN
-871 DESLPILCRCGIREH
+871 EPILYRCGIREH

>member
-1 MTVMNRGSEWR
+1 MNRGSEWR

-21 GTAKNDQYENSD
+21 GTAKNDHYGNSD
-33 DIWEKYIDAL
+33 EVWEQYIDAL

-49 VFGITDYFSM
+49 VFGITDYFSIS
-59 DNYYKVLQ
+59 NYIKVKEYQ
-67 FQAEGRLDGKTLL
+67 KQDRLKGKFLL

-85 RITPVTKSGTAINI
+85 RIYPVTDKSKLINI
-99 HAIFDPTLTKEE
+99 HAIFDPFLDVAD
-111 IEREFFSSLKMKSG
+111 IEREFFRQLQF
-125 DETYCCTRPQLLS
+125 TYKDASYSCIDNDLAKL
-138 FGRKLANDNSYPEKA
+138 GRIVENNPNLADDV
-153 AIKKAIGEFVVPFD
+153 AIKKGIDAFAVSYEALKKVIDKAFFKGHVIIALSNGSKDGVTGILNQEGNMQPLRKEITRMSD
-167 DLHKILSKKF
+167 IILSGNPGDVEYF
-177 FDNRVIVALSG
+177 SG
-188 KSQDGLSGL
+188 
-197 LNTDSNTHTLRKQ
+197 
-210 IGRMADVILSSNA
+210 A
-223 KDIAYFLGESK
+223 KTSVEEVVS
-234 DSKETVIATY
+234 TY
-244 RSLKPCIIGSDA
+244 GSLKPCIIGSDA

-293 RISDTMPDFKYDYNI
+293 RISDAMPDFKYDYNI

-320 NQTVPFNQNLN
+320 NQTIPLNQNLN

-343 LLASVAAKFQE
+343 LLASMAAKFQK

-378 QEADNKEIEYF
+378 LEADNKEIEYF

-408 EILTSLPEM
+408 EILTSLPNM
-417 REAYEKYKS
+417 REAYEKFKA

-441 FFEKRRQYKEK
+441 FFEKRRQYNEK
-452 YAYVKTLGDK
+452 NAYVKTLGDK

-468 IEKLS
+468 IEKFA
-473 KERDSIQRRL
+473 KERDTIQRNL
-483 TDKKGLLE
+483 TDKKELLE
-491 KYQIVG
+491 RFQIAA
-497 KEISDLRT
+497 KELADLRT
-505 KETVMRHDLELL
+505 KEVVMRQDLEIL
-517 NLLGTSEILTV
+517 NLLSSSNLLSI
-528 NPAVSCIGLTE
+528 NPSVSWLGLTE
-539 EISRN
+539 DISQKVSEEIQK
-544 ITEEVQ
+544 V
-550 RTLAQSNARIQEFI
+550 LAQSNSHLQDFV
-564 KSLITK
+564 KDLISK
-570 RDNDFKALAR
+570 EDNAFKALAR
-580 KIAEKQNDADY
+580 EINEKQNASDY

-600 NKYLSHVMEQI
+600 NKNLSHVMEQI
-611 SSLSKQMLLIDKESQ
+611 SNLSKQILLINKESQ
-626 MLEKLDKEVKTIA
+626 ILEELSKECKTIA
-639 SELLNEHLSYLD
+639 SDLLNEHLSYLD
-651 MMNYIA
+651 MMNSIA

-670 AGYELRKNLEE
+670 AGYELKKDLEE

-696 LIVNVTFQYQKKTK
+696 LIVNVIFQYQKKTK
-710 DCIKE
+710 DSIKE
-715 CLADL
+715 CLKDL
-720 LNKSLRGEIT
+720 LNKALRGEIT

-746 NNWFSLFY
+746 GNWFSLQY
-754 CVDYEGDRLFDM
+754 SVDYEGDNLSDM

-807 VKYIREKKK
+807 VKYVREKKK

-843 NGKNAPNDKGIKF
+843 NGKNAPNDRGIKF
-856 QYIHGSLEHSMHRNS
+856 QYVHGSLENTSARITDDN
-871 DESLPILCRCGIREH
+871 EPILYRCGIREH

>member
-1 MTVMNRGSEWR
+1 MNRGSEWR

-21 GTAKNDQYENSD
+21 GTAKNDHYGNSD
-33 DIWEKYIDAL
+33 EVWERYIDAL

-49 VFGITDYFSM
+49 VFGITDYFSIS
-59 DNYYKVLQ
+59 NYIKVKEYQ
-67 FQAEGRLDGKTLL
+67 KQDRLKEKFLL

-85 RITPVTKSGTAINI
+85 RIYPVTDKSKLINI
-99 HAIFDPTLTKEE
+99 HAIFDPFLDVAD
-111 IEREFFSSLKMKSG
+111 IEREFFRQLQF
-125 DETYCCTRPQLLS
+125 TYNDASYSCIDNDLAKL
-138 FGRKLANDNSYPEKA
+138 GRIVENNPNLADDV
-153 AIKKAIGEFVVPFD
+153 AIKKGIDAFAVSYEALKKVIDKAFFKGHVIIALSNGSKDGVTGILNQEGNMQPLRKEITRMSD
-167 DLHKILSKKF
+167 IILSGNPGDVEYF
-177 FDNRVIVALSG
+177 SG
-188 KSQDGLSGL
+188 
-197 LNTDSNTHTLRKQ
+197 
-210 IGRMADVILSSNA
+210 A
-223 KDIAYFLGESK
+223 KTSVEEVVS
-234 DSKETVIATY
+234 TY
-244 RSLKPCIIGSDA
+244 GSLKPCIIGSDA

-293 RISDTMPDFKYDYNI
+293 RISDAIPDFKYDYNI

-320 NQTVPFNQNLN
+320 NQTIPLNQNLN

-343 LLASVAAKFQE
+343 LLASMAAKFQK

-378 QEADNKEIEYF
+378 LEADNKEIEYF

-408 EILTSLPEM
+408 EILISLPNM
-417 REAYEKYKS
+417 REAYEKFKA

-441 FFEKRRQYKEK
+441 FFEKRRQYNEK
-452 YAYVKTLGDK
+452 NAYVKTLGDK

-468 IEKLS
+468 IEKFA
-473 KERDSIQRRL
+473 KERDTIQRNL
-483 TDKKGLLE
+483 TDKKELLE
-491 KYQIVG
+491 RFQIAA
-497 KEISDLRT
+497 KELADLRT
-505 KETVMRHDLELL
+505 KEVVMRQDLEIL
-517 NLLGTSEILTV
+517 NLLSSSNLLSI
-528 NPAVSCIGLTE
+528 NPSVSWLGLTE
-539 EISRN
+539 DISQKVSEEIQK
-544 ITEEVQ
+544 V
-550 RTLAQSNARIQEFI
+550 LAQSNSHLQDFV
-564 KSLITK
+564 KDLISK
-570 RDNDFKALAR
+570 EDNAFKALAR
-580 KIAEKQNDADY
+580 EINEKQNASDY
-591 QEGKKIFDE
+591 QEGKKIFAE
-600 NKYLSHVMEQI
+600 NKNLSHVMEQI
-611 SSLSKQMLLIDKESQ
+611 SNLSKQILLINKESQ
-626 MLEKLDKEVKTIA
+626 ILEELSKECKTIA
-639 SELLNEHLSYLD
+639 SDLLNEHLSYLD
-651 MMNYIA
+651 MMNSIA

-670 AGYELRKNLEE
+670 AGYELKKDLEE

-696 LIVNVTFQYQKKTK
+696 LIVNVIFQYQKKTK
-710 DCIKE
+710 DSIKE
-715 CLADL
+715 CLKDL
-720 LNKSLRGEIT
+720 LNKALRGEIT

-746 NNWFSLFY
+746 GNWFSLQY
-754 CVDYEGDRLFDM
+754 SVDYEGDNLSDM

-807 VKYIREKKK
+807 VKYVREKKK

-843 NGKNAPNDKGIKF
+843 NGKNAPNDRGIKF
-856 QYIHGSLEHSMHRNS
+856 QYVHGSLENTSARITDDN
-871 DESLPILCRCGIREH
+871 EPILYRCGIREH

>member
-1 MTVMNRGSEWR
+1 M
-12 KWDLHIHTP
+12 
-21 GTAKNDQYENSD
+21 
-33 DIWEKYIDAL
+33 
-43 EKSDVT
+43 
-49 VFGITDYFSM
+49 VF
-59 DNYYKVLQ
+59 
-67 FQAEGRLDGKTLL
+67 
-80 PNVEM
+80 
-85 RITPVTKSGTAINI
+85 
-99 HAIFDPTLTKEE
+99 
-111 IEREFFSSLKMKSG
+111 
-125 DETYCCTRPQLLS
+125 
-138 FGRKLANDNSYPEKA
+138 
-153 AIKKAIGEFVVPFD
+153 
-167 DLHKILSKKF
+167 
-177 FDNRVIVALSG
+177 VALSG

-197 LNTDSNTHTLRKQ
+197 LNTDCNTHTLRKQ

-234 DSKETVIATY
+234 DSKEMVIATY

-293 RISDTMPDFKYDYNI
+293 RISDVMPDFKYDYNI

-320 NQTVPFNQNLN
+320 NQTILLNQNLN

-354 IKNDENYDFIKGLSD
+354 IKDDENYDFIKGLSD

-378 QEADNKEIEYF
+378 QETDNKEIEYF

-400 RDSDKLFL
+400 GDSDKLFL

-441 FFEKRRQYKEK
+441 YFEKRRQYKEK
-452 YAYVKTLGDK
+452 NAYVKTLGDLK
-462 EGIKRE
+462 GIKRE

-473 KERDSIQRRL
+473 KERDSIQCRL
-483 TDKKGLLE
+483 TDKKELLE
-491 KYQIVG
+491 KYQVVG
-497 KEISDLRT
+497 KELADLCT
-505 KETVMRHDLELL
+505 KETLKRHDFEQL
-517 NLLGTSEILTV
+517 NLLATSEFLAV
-528 NPAVSCIGLTE
+528 NPVVSCVGFTE

-544 ITEEVQ
+544 ISEEVQ
-550 RTLAQSNARIQEFI
+550 RTLAQSNAHIQEFI
-564 KSLITK
+564 KTLVAK
-570 RDNDFKALAR
+570 VDNECKTLAR

-611 SSLSKQMLLIDKESQ
+611 SSLSKQMLLIAKEAQ

-651 MMNYIA
+651 MMNSIA

-670 AGYELRKNLEE
+670 AGYELRKNLEG

-686 ISLRSASMNA
+686 ISLRSKSMND
-696 LIVNVTFQYQKKTK
+696 LVENVVTQYKKKTK
-710 DCIKE
+710 DSIKG
-715 CLADL
+715 CLVDL
-720 LNKSLRGEIT
+720 LNNALKGEIA

-746 NNWFSLFY
+746 SNWFTLQYS
-754 CVDYEGDRLFDM
+754 VDYESDSLFDM

-856 QYIHGSLEHSMHRNS
+856 QYVYGSLEHSMQRNS
-871 DESLPILCRCGIREH
+871 DESLPILYRCGIREH

-899 DRENKYG
+899 DREYKYG

>member
-1 MTVMNRGSEWR
+1 MNRGSEWR

-21 GTAKNDQYENSD
+21 GTAKNDHYGNSD
-33 DIWEKYIDAL
+33 EVWERYIDAL

-49 VFGITDYFSM
+49 VFGITDYFSIS
-59 DNYYKVLQ
+59 NYIKVKEYQ
-67 FQAEGRLDGKTLL
+67 KQDRLKGKFLL
-80 PNVEM
+80 ANVEM
-85 RITPVTKSGTAINI
+85 RIYPVTDKSKLINI
-99 HAIFDPTLTKEE
+99 HAIFDPFLDVAD
-111 IEREFFSSLKMKSG
+111 IEREFFRQLQF
-125 DETYCCTRPQLLS
+125 TYNDASYSCIDNDLAKL
-138 FGRKLANDNSYPEKA
+138 GRIVENNPNLADDV
-153 AIKKAIGEFVVPFD
+153 AIKKGIDAFAVSYEALKKVIDKAFFKGHVIIALSNGSKDGVTGILNQEGNMQPLRKEITRMSD
-167 DLHKILSKKF
+167 IILSGNPGDVEYF
-177 FDNRVIVALSG
+177 SG
-188 KSQDGLSGL
+188 
-197 LNTDSNTHTLRKQ
+197 
-210 IGRMADVILSSNA
+210 A
-223 KDIAYFLGESK
+223 KTSVEEVVS
-234 DSKETVIATY
+234 TY
-244 RSLKPCIIGSDA
+244 GSLKPCIIGSDA

-293 RISDTMPDFKYDYNI
+293 RISDAIPDFKYDYNI

-320 NQTVPFNQNLN
+320 NQTIPLNQNLN

-343 LLASVAAKFQE
+343 LLASMAAKFQK

-378 QEADNKEIEYF
+378 LEADNKEIEYF

-408 EILTSLPEM
+408 EILISLPNM
-417 REAYEKYKS
+417 REAYEKFKA

-441 FFEKRRQYKEK
+441 FFEKRRQYNEK
-452 YAYVKTLGDK
+452 NAYVKTLGDK

-468 IEKLS
+468 IEKFA
-473 KERDSIQRRL
+473 KERDTIQRNL
-483 TDKKGLLE
+483 TDKKELLE
-491 KYQIVG
+491 RFQIAA
-497 KEISDLRT
+497 KELADLRT
-505 KETVMRHDLELL
+505 KEVVMRQDLEIL
-517 NLLGTSEILTV
+517 NLLSSSNLLSI
-528 NPAVSCIGLTE
+528 NPSVSWLGLTE
-539 EISRN
+539 DISQKVSEEIQK
-544 ITEEVQ
+544 V
-550 RTLAQSNARIQEFI
+550 LAQSNSHLQDFV
-564 KSLITK
+564 KDLISK
-570 RDNDFKALAR
+570 EDNAFKALAR
-580 KIAEKQNDADY
+580 EINEKQNASDY

-600 NKYLSHVMEQI
+600 NKNLSHVMEQI
-611 SSLSKQMLLIDKESQ
+611 SNLSKQILLINKESQ
-626 MLEKLDKEVKTIA
+626 ILEELSKECKTIA
-639 SELLNEHLSYLD
+639 SDLLNEHLSYLD
-651 MMNYIA
+651 MMNSIA

-670 AGYELRKNLEE
+670 AGYELKKDLEE

-696 LIVNVTFQYQKKTK
+696 LIVNVIVQYQKKTK
-710 DCIKE
+710 DSIKE
-715 CLADL
+715 CLKDL
-720 LNKSLRGEIT
+720 LNKALRGEIT

-746 NNWFSLFY
+746 GNWFSLQY
-754 CVDYEGDRLFDM
+754 SVDYEGDNLSDM

-807 VKYIREKKK
+807 VKYVREKKK

-843 NGKNAPNDKGIKF
+843 NGKNAPNDRGIKF
-856 QYIHGSLEHSMHRNS
+856 QYVHGSLENTSARITDDN
-871 DESLPILCRCGIREH
+871 EPILYRCGIREH

>member
-1 MTVMNRGSEWR
+1 MNRGSEWR

-21 GTAKNDQYENSD
+21 GTAKNDHYGNSD
-33 DIWEKYIDAL
+33 EVWERYIDAL

-49 VFGITDYFSM
+49 VFGITDYFSIS
-59 DNYYKVLQ
+59 NYIKVKEYQ
-67 FQAEGRLDGKTLL
+67 KQDRLKGKFLL

-85 RITPVTKSGTAINI
+85 RIYPVTDKSKLINI
-99 HAIFDPTLTKEE
+99 HAIFDPFLDVAD
-111 IEREFFSSLKMKSG
+111 IEREFFRQLQF
-125 DETYCCTRPQLLS
+125 TYNDASYSCIDNDLAKL
-138 FGRKLANDNSYPEKA
+138 GRIVENNPNLADDV
-153 AIKKAIGEFVVPFD
+153 AIKKGIDAFAVSYEALKKVIDKAFFKGHVIIALSNGSKDGVTGILNQEGNMQPLRKEITRMSD
-167 DLHKILSKKF
+167 IILSGNPGDVEYF
-177 FDNRVIVALSG
+177 SG
-188 KSQDGLSGL
+188 
-197 LNTDSNTHTLRKQ
+197 
-210 IGRMADVILSSNA
+210 A
-223 KDIAYFLGESK
+223 KTSVEEVVS
-234 DSKETVIATY
+234 TY
-244 RSLKPCIIGSDA
+244 GSLKPCIIGSDA

-293 RISDTMPDFKYDYNI
+293 RISDAMPDFKYDYNI

-320 NQTVPFNQNLN
+320 NQTIPLNQNLN

-343 LLASVAAKFQE
+343 LLASMAAKFQK

-378 QEADNKEIEYF
+378 LEADNKEIEYF

-408 EILTSLPEM
+408 EILISLPNM
-417 REAYEKYKS
+417 REAYEKFKA

-441 FFEKRRQYKEK
+441 FFEKRRQYNEK
-452 YAYVKTLGDK
+452 NAYVKTLGDK

-468 IEKLS
+468 IEKFA
-473 KERDSIQRRL
+473 KERDTIQRNL
-483 TDKKGLLE
+483 TDKKELLE
-491 KYQIVG
+491 RFQIAA
-497 KEISDLRT
+497 KELADLRT
-505 KETVMRHDLELL
+505 KEVVMRQDLEIL
-517 NLLGTSEILTV
+517 NLLSSSNLLSI
-528 NPAVSCIGLTE
+528 NPSVSWLGLTE
-539 EISRN
+539 DISQKVSEEIQK
-544 ITEEVQ
+544 V
-550 RTLAQSNARIQEFI
+550 LAQSNSHLQDFV
-564 KSLITK
+564 KDLISK
-570 RDNDFKALAR
+570 EDNAFKALAR
-580 KIAEKQNDADY
+580 EINEKQNASDY
-591 QEGKKIFDE
+591 QEGKKIFAE
-600 NKYLSHVMEQI
+600 NKNLSHVMEQI
-611 SSLSKQMLLIDKESQ
+611 SNLSKQILLINKESQ
-626 MLEKLDKEVKTIA
+626 ILEELSKECKTIA
-639 SELLNEHLSYLD
+639 SDLLNEHLSYLD
-651 MMNYIA
+651 MMNSIA

-670 AGYELRKNLEE
+670 AGYELKKDLEE

-696 LIVNVTFQYQKKTK
+696 LIVNVIFQYQKKTK
-710 DCIKE
+710 DSIKE
-715 CLADL
+715 CLKDL
-720 LNKSLRGEIT
+720 LNKALRGEIT

-746 NNWFSLFY
+746 GNWFSLQY
-754 CVDYEGDRLFDM
+754 SVDYEGDNLSDM

-807 VKYIREKKK
+807 VKYVREKKK

-843 NGKNAPNDKGIKF
+843 NGKNAPNDRGIKF
-856 QYIHGSLEHSMHRNS
+856 QYVHGSLENTSARITDDN
-871 DESLPILCRCGIREH
+871 EPILYRCGIREH

>member
-1 MTVMNRGSEWR
+1 MNRGSEWR

-21 GTAKNDQYENSD
+21 GTAKNDHYGNSD
-33 DIWEKYIDAL
+33 EVWERYIDAL

-49 VFGITDYFSM
+49 VFGITDYFSIS
-59 DNYYKVLQ
+59 NYIKVKEYQ
-67 FQAEGRLDGKTLL
+67 KQDRLKGKFLL
-80 PNVEM
+80 PNVEL
-85 RITPVTKSGTAINI
+85 RIYPVTDKSKLINI
-99 HAIFDPTLTKEE
+99 HAIFDPSLDVED
-111 IEREFFSSLKMKSG
+111 IEREFFRQLQF
-125 DETYCCTRPQLLS
+125 TYNSASYSCIDNDLAKL
-138 FGRKLANDNSYPEKA
+138 GRIVENNQNMSDDV
-153 AIKKAIGEFVVPFD
+153 AIKKGIDAFAVSYEALKDVIDKDFFKGHIIIALSNGSKDGVTGILNQEGNMQPLRKEITRMSD
-167 DLHKILSKKF
+167 IILSGNPGDVEYFSGAKTSVEE
-177 FDNRVIVALSG
+177 VIS
-188 KSQDGLSGL
+188 
-197 LNTDSNTHTLRKQ
+197 
-210 IGRMADVILSSNA
+210 
-223 KDIAYFLGESK
+223 
-234 DSKETVIATY
+234 TY
-244 RSLKPCIIGSDA
+244 GSLKPCIIGSDA

-263 VFPNDRITWIKADPT
+263 IFPNDRITWIKADPT

-483 TDKKGLLE
+483 TDKKELLE

-517 NLLGTSEILTV
+517 NLLGTSEFLTV

-539 EISRN
+539 EILRN

-570 RDNDFKALAR
+570 WDNDFKALAR

-710 DCIKE
+710 DSIKE

-754 CVDYEGDRLFDM
+754 CVDYEGDRLSDM

-856 QYIHGSLEHSMHRNS
+856 QYVHGSLEHSMHRNS

>member
-1 MTVMNRGSEWR
+1 MNRGSEWR

-21 GTAKNDQYENSD
+21 GTAKNDHYGNSD
-33 DIWEKYIDAL
+33 EVWERYIDAL

-49 VFGITDYFSM
+49 VFGITDYFSIS
-59 DNYYKVLQ
+59 NYIKVKEYQ
-67 FQAEGRLDGKTLL
+67 KQDRLKGKFLL

-85 RITPVTKSGTAINI
+85 RIYPVTDKSKLINI
-99 HAIFDPTLTKEE
+99 HAIFDPFLDVAD
-111 IEREFFSSLKMKSG
+111 IEREFFRQLQF
-125 DETYCCTRPQLLS
+125 TYNDASYSCIDNDLAKL
-138 FGRKLANDNSYPEKA
+138 GRIVENNPNLADDV
-153 AIKKAIGEFVVPFD
+153 AIKKGIDAFAVSYEALKKVIDKAFFKGHVIIALSNGSKDGVTGILNQEGNMQPLRKEITRMTD
-167 DLHKILSKKF
+167 IILSGNPGDVEYF
-177 FDNRVIVALSG
+177 SG
-188 KSQDGLSGL
+188 
-197 LNTDSNTHTLRKQ
+197 
-210 IGRMADVILSSNA
+210 A
-223 KDIAYFLGESK
+223 KTSVEEVVS
-234 DSKETVIATY
+234 TY
-244 RSLKPCIIGSDA
+244 GSLKPCIIGSDA

-293 RISDTMPDFKYDYNI
+293 RISDAMPDFKYDYNI

-320 NQTVPFNQNLN
+320 NQTIPLNQNLN

-343 LLASVAAKFQE
+343 LLASMAAKFQK

-378 QEADNKEIEYF
+378 LEADNKEIEYF

-408 EILTSLPEM
+408 EILTSLPNM
-417 REAYEKYKS
+417 REAYEKFKA

-441 FFEKRRQYKEK
+441 FFEKRRQYNEK
-452 YAYVKTLGDK
+452 NAYVKTLGDK

-468 IEKLS
+468 IEKFA
-473 KERDSIQRRL
+473 KERDTIQRNL
-483 TDKKGLLE
+483 TDKKELLE
-491 KYQIVG
+491 RFQIAA
-497 KEISDLRT
+497 KELADLRT
-505 KETVMRHDLELL
+505 KEVVMRQDLEIL
-517 NLLGTSEILTV
+517 NLLSSSNLLSI
-528 NPAVSCIGLTE
+528 NPSVSWLGLTE
-539 EISRN
+539 DISQKVSEEIQK
-544 ITEEVQ
+544 V
-550 RTLAQSNARIQEFI
+550 LAQSNSHLQDFV
-564 KSLITK
+564 KDLISK
-570 RDNDFKALAR
+570 EDNAFKALAR
-580 KIAEKQNDADY
+580 EINEKQNASDY

-600 NKYLSHVMEQI
+600 NKNLSHVMEQI
-611 SSLSKQMLLIDKESQ
+611 ANLSKQILLINKESQ
-626 MLEKLDKEVKTIA
+626 ILEELSKECKTIA
-639 SELLNEHLSYLD
+639 SDLLNEHLSYLD
-651 MMNYIA
+651 MMNSIA

-670 AGYELRKNLEE
+670 AGYELKKDLEE

-696 LIVNVTFQYQKKTK
+696 LIVNVIFQYQKKTK
-710 DCIKE
+710 DSIKE
-715 CLADL
+715 CLKDL
-720 LNKSLRGEIT
+720 LNKALRGEIT

-746 NNWFSLFY
+746 GNWFSLQY
-754 CVDYEGDRLFDM
+754 SVDYEGDNLSDM

-807 VKYIREKKK
+807 VKYVREKKK

-843 NGKNAPNDKGIKF
+843 NGKNAPNDRGFKF
-856 QYIHGSLEHSMHRNS
+856 QYVNGSLENTSVRITDDNV
-871 DESLPILCRCGIREH
+871 PILYRCGIREH
-886 VCDILEGGENAFR
+886 VCDILEGGETAFR

>member
-1 MTVMNRGSEWR
+1 MNRGSEWR

-21 GTAKNDQYENSD
+21 GTAKNDHYGNSD
-33 DIWEKYIDAL
+33 EVWERYIDAL

-49 VFGITDYFSM
+49 VFGITDYFSIS
-59 DNYYKVLQ
+59 NYIKVKEYQ
-67 FQAEGRLDGKTLL
+67 KQDRLKGKFLL

-85 RITPVTKSGTAINI
+85 RIYPVTDKSKLINI
-99 HAIFDPTLTKEE
+99 HAIFDPFLDVAD
-111 IEREFFSSLKMKSG
+111 IEREFFRQLQF
-125 DETYCCTRPQLLS
+125 TYNDASYSCIDNDLAKL
-138 FGRKLANDNSYPEKA
+138 GRIVENNPNLADDV
-153 AIKKAIGEFVVPFD
+153 AIKKGIDAFAVSYEALKKVIDKAFFKGHVIIALSNGSKDGVTGILNQEGNMQPLRKEITRMSD
-167 DLHKILSKKF
+167 IILSGNPGDVEYF
-177 FDNRVIVALSG
+177 SG
-188 KSQDGLSGL
+188 
-197 LNTDSNTHTLRKQ
+197 
-210 IGRMADVILSSNA
+210 A
-223 KDIAYFLGESK
+223 KTSVEEVVS
-234 DSKETVIATY
+234 TY
-244 RSLKPCIIGSDA
+244 GSLKPCIIGSDA

-293 RISDTMPDFKYDYNI
+293 RISDAMPDFKYDYNI

-320 NQTVPFNQNLN
+320 NQTIPLNQNLN

-343 LLASVAAKFQE
+343 LLASMAAKFQK

-378 QEADNKEIEYF
+378 LEADNKEIEYF

-408 EILTSLPEM
+408 EILTSLPNM
-417 REAYEKYKS
+417 REAYEKFKA

-441 FFEKRRQYKEK
+441 FFEKRRQYNEK
-452 YAYVKTLGDK
+452 NAYVKTLGDK

-468 IEKLS
+468 IEKFA
-473 KERDSIQRRL
+473 KERDTIQRNL
-483 TDKKGLLE
+483 TDKKELLE
-491 KYQIVG
+491 RFQIAA
-497 KEISDLRT
+497 KELADLRT
-505 KETVMRHDLELL
+505 KEVVMRQDLEIL
-517 NLLGTSEILTV
+517 NLLSSSNLLSI
-528 NPAVSCIGLTE
+528 NPSVSWLGLTE
-539 EISRN
+539 DISQKVSEEIQK
-544 ITEEVQ
+544 V
-550 RTLAQSNARIQEFI
+550 LAQSNSHLQDFV
-564 KSLITK
+564 KDLISK
-570 RDNDFKALAR
+570 EDNAFKALAR
-580 KIAEKQNDADY
+580 EINEKQNASDY
-591 QEGKKIFDE
+591 QEGKKIFAE
-600 NKYLSHVMEQI
+600 NKNLSHVMEQI
-611 SSLSKQMLLIDKESQ
+611 SNLSKQILLINKESQ
-626 MLEKLDKEVKTIA
+626 ILEELSKECKTIA
-639 SELLNEHLSYLD
+639 SDLLNEHLSYLD
-651 MMNYIA
+651 MMNSIA

-670 AGYELRKNLEE
+670 AGYELKKDLEE

-696 LIVNVTFQYQKKTK
+696 LIVNVIFQYQKKTK
-710 DCIKE
+710 DSIKE
-715 CLADL
+715 CLKDL
-720 LNKSLRGEIT
+720 LNKALRGEIT
-730 FKNGYDVQSFI
+730 FKNGYDVQSFF

-746 NNWFSLFY
+746 GNWFSLQY
-754 CVDYEGDRLFDM
+754 SVDYEGDNLSDM

-807 VKYIREKKK
+807 VKYVREKKK

-843 NGKNAPNDKGIKF
+843 NGKNAPNDRGIKF
-856 QYIHGSLEHSMHRNS
+856 QYVHGSLENTSARITDDN
-871 DESLPILCRCGIREH
+871 EPILYRCGIREH

>member
-1 MTVMNRGSEWR
+1 MNRGSEWR
-12 KWDLHIHTP
+12 KWALHIHTP
-21 GTAKNDQYENSD
+21 GTAKNDHYGNSD
-33 DIWEKYIDAL
+33 EVWERYIDAL

-49 VFGITDYFSM
+49 VFGITDYFSIS
-59 DNYYKVLQ
+59 NYIKVKEYQ
-67 FQAEGRLDGKTLL
+67 KQDRLKGKFLL

-85 RITPVTKSGTAINI
+85 RIYPVTDKSKLINI
-99 HAIFDPTLTKEE
+99 HAIFDPFLDVAD
-111 IEREFFSSLKMKSG
+111 IEREFFRQLQF
-125 DETYCCTRPQLLS
+125 TYNDASYSCIDNDLAKL
-138 FGRKLANDNSYPEKA
+138 GRIIENNPNLADDV
-153 AIKKAIGEFVVPFD
+153 AIKKGIDAFAVSYEALKKVIDKAFFKGHVIIALSNGSKDGVTGILNQEGNMQPLRKEITRMSD
-167 DLHKILSKKF
+167 IILSGNPGDVEYF
-177 FDNRVIVALSG
+177 SG
-188 KSQDGLSGL
+188 
-197 LNTDSNTHTLRKQ
+197 
-210 IGRMADVILSSNA
+210 A
-223 KDIAYFLGESK
+223 KTSVEEVVS
-234 DSKETVIATY
+234 TY
-244 RSLKPCIIGSDA
+244 GSLKPCIIGSDA
-256 HSLDKVG
+256 HSLDKMG

-293 RISDTMPDFKYDYNI
+293 RISDAMPDFKYDYNI

-320 NQTVPFNQNLN
+320 NQTIPLNQNLN

-343 LLASVAAKFQE
+343 LLASMAAKFQK

-378 QEADNKEIEYF
+378 LEADNKEIEYF

-408 EILTSLPEM
+408 EILTSLPNM
-417 REAYEKYKS
+417 REAYEKFKA

-441 FFEKRRQYKEK
+441 FFEKRRQYNEK
-452 YAYVKTLGDK
+452 NAYVKTLGDK

-468 IEKLS
+468 IEKFA
-473 KERDSIQRRL
+473 KERDTIQRNL
-483 TDKKGLLE
+483 TDKKELLE
-491 KYQIVG
+491 RFQIAA
-497 KEISDLRT
+497 KELADLRT
-505 KETVMRHDLELL
+505 KEVVMRQDLEIL
-517 NLLGTSEILTV
+517 NLLSSSNLLSI
-528 NPAVSCIGLTE
+528 NPSVSWLGLTE
-539 EISRN
+539 DISQKVSEEIQK
-544 ITEEVQ
+544 V
-550 RTLAQSNARIQEFI
+550 LAQSNSHLQDFV
-564 KSLITK
+564 KDLISK
-570 RDNDFKALAR
+570 EDNAFKALAR
-580 KIAEKQNDADY
+580 EINEKQNASDY

-600 NKYLSHVMEQI
+600 NKNLSHVMEQI
-611 SSLSKQMLLIDKESQ
+611 SNLSKQILLINKESQ
-626 MLEKLDKEVKTIA
+626 ILEELSKECKTIA
-639 SELLNEHLSYLD
+639 SDLLNEHLSYLD
-651 MMNYIA
+651 MMNSIA

-670 AGYELRKNLEE
+670 AGYELKKDLEE

-696 LIVNVTFQYQKKTK
+696 LIVNVIFQYQKKTK
-710 DCIKE
+710 DSIKE
-715 CLADL
+715 CLKDL
-720 LNKSLRGEIT
+720 LNKALKGEIT

-746 NNWFSLFY
+746 GNWFSLLY
-754 CVDYEGDRLFDM
+754 SVDYEGDNLSDM

-807 VKYIREKKK
+807 VKYVREKKK

-843 NGKNAPNDKGIKF
+843 NGKNAPNDRGIKF
-856 QYIHGSLEHSMHRNS
+856 QYVHGSLENTSARITDGN
-871 DESLPILCRCGIREH
+871 EPILYRCGIREH

>member
-1 MTVMNRGSEWR
+1 MNRGSEWR

-21 GTAKNDQYENSD
+21 GTAKNDHYGNSD
-33 DIWEKYIDAL
+33 EVWERYIDAL

-49 VFGITDYFSM
+49 VFGITDYFSIS
-59 DNYYKVLQ
+59 NYIKVKEYQ
-67 FQAEGRLDGKTLL
+67 KQDRLKGKFLL

-85 RITPVTKSGTAINI
+85 RIYPVTDKSKLINI
-99 HAIFDPTLTKEE
+99 HAIFDPFLDVAD
-111 IEREFFSSLKMKSG
+111 IEREFFRQLQF
-125 DETYCCTRPQLLS
+125 TYNDASYSCIDNDLAKL
-138 FGRKLANDNSYPEKA
+138 GRIVENNPNLADDV
-153 AIKKAIGEFVVPFD
+153 AIKKGIDAFAVSYEALKKVIDKAFFKGHVIIALSNGSKDGVTGILNQEGNMQPLRKEITRMSD
-167 DLHKILSKKF
+167 IILSGNPGDVEYF
-177 FDNRVIVALSG
+177 SG
-188 KSQDGLSGL
+188 
-197 LNTDSNTHTLRKQ
+197 
-210 IGRMADVILSSNA
+210 A
-223 KDIAYFLGESK
+223 KTSVEEVVS
-234 DSKETVIATY
+234 TY
-244 RSLKPCIIGSDA
+244 GSLKPCIIGSDA

-293 RISDTMPDFKYDYNI
+293 RISDVMPDFKYDYNI

-320 NQTVPFNQNLN
+320 NQTIPLNQNLN

-343 LLASVAAKFQE
+343 LLASMAAKFQK

-378 QEADNKEIEYF
+378 LEADNKEIEYF

-408 EILTSLPEM
+408 EILTSLPNM
-417 REAYEKYKS
+417 REAYEKFKA

-441 FFEKRRQYKEK
+441 FFEKRRQYNEK
-452 YAYVKTLGDK
+452 NAYVKTLGDK

-468 IEKLS
+468 IEKFA
-473 KERDSIQRRL
+473 KERDTIQRNL
-483 TDKKGLLE
+483 TDKKELLE
-491 KYQIVG
+491 RFQIAA
-497 KEISDLRT
+497 KELADLRT
-505 KETVMRHDLELL
+505 KEVVMRQDLEIL
-517 NLLGTSEILTV
+517 NLLSSSNLLSI
-528 NPAVSCIGLTE
+528 NPSVSWLGLTE
-539 EISRN
+539 DISQKVSEEIQK
-544 ITEEVQ
+544 V
-550 RTLAQSNARIQEFI
+550 LAQSNSHLQDFV
-564 KSLITK
+564 KDLISK
-570 RDNDFKALAR
+570 EDNAFKALAR
-580 KIAEKQNDADY
+580 EINEKQNASDY
-591 QEGKKIFDE
+591 QEGKKIFAE
-600 NKYLSHVMEQI
+600 NKNLSHVMEQI
-611 SSLSKQMLLIDKESQ
+611 SNLSKQILLINKESQ
-626 MLEKLDKEVKTIA
+626 ILEELSKECKTIA
-639 SELLNEHLSYLD
+639 SDLLNEHLSYLD
-651 MMNYIA
+651 MMNSIA

-670 AGYELRKNLEE
+670 AGYELKKDLEE

-696 LIVNVTFQYQKKTK
+696 LIVNVIFQYQKKTK
-710 DCIKE
+710 DSIKE
-715 CLADL
+715 CLKDL
-720 LNKSLRGEIT
+720 LNKALRGEIT

-746 NNWFSLFY
+746 GNWFSLQY
-754 CVDYEGDRLFDM
+754 SVDYEGDNLSDM

-807 VKYIREKKK
+807 VKYVREKKK

-843 NGKNAPNDKGIKF
+843 NGKNAPNDRGIKF
-856 QYIHGSLEHSMHRNS
+856 QYVHGSLENTSARITDDN
-871 DESLPILCRCGIREH
+871 EPILYRCGIREH

>member
-1 MTVMNRGSEWR
+1 MNRGSEWR

-21 GTAKNDQYENSD
+21 GTAKNDHYGNSD
-33 DIWEKYIDAL
+33 EVWERYIDAL

-49 VFGITDYFSM
+49 VFGITDYFSIS
-59 DNYYKVLQ
+59 NYIKVKEYQ
-67 FQAEGRLDGKTLL
+67 KQDRLKGKFLL

-85 RITPVTKSGTAINI
+85 RIYPVTDKSKLINI
-99 HAIFDPTLTKEE
+99 HAIFDPFLDVAD
-111 IEREFFSSLKMKSG
+111 IEREFFRQLQF
-125 DETYCCTRPQLLS
+125 TYNDASYSCIDNDLAKL
-138 FGRKLANDNSYPEKA
+138 GRIVENNPNLADDV
-153 AIKKAIGEFVVPFD
+153 AIKKGIDAFAVSYEALKKVIDKAFFKGHVIIALSNGSKDGVTGILNQEGNMQPLRKEITRMSD
-167 DLHKILSKKF
+167 IILSGNPGDVEYF
-177 FDNRVIVALSG
+177 SG
-188 KSQDGLSGL
+188 
-197 LNTDSNTHTLRKQ
+197 
-210 IGRMADVILSSNA
+210 A
-223 KDIAYFLGESK
+223 KTSVEEVVS
-234 DSKETVIATY
+234 TY
-244 RSLKPCIIGSDA
+244 GSLKPCIIGSDA

-293 RISDTMPDFKYDYNI
+293 RISDAIPDFKYDYNI

-320 NQTVPFNQNLN
+320 NQTIPLNQNLN

-343 LLASVAAKFQE
+343 LLASMAAKFQK

-378 QEADNKEIEYF
+378 LEADNKEIEYF

-408 EILTSLPEM
+408 EILISLPNM
-417 REAYEKYKS
+417 REAYEKFKA

-441 FFEKRRQYKEK
+441 FFEKRRQYNEK
-452 YAYVKTLGDK
+452 NAYVKTLGDK

-468 IEKLS
+468 IEKFA
-473 KERDSIQRRL
+473 KERDTIQRNL
-483 TDKKGLLE
+483 TDKKELLE
-491 KYQIVG
+491 RFQIAA
-497 KEISDLRT
+497 KELADLRT
-505 KETVMRHDLELL
+505 KEVVMRQDLEIL
-517 NLLGTSEILTV
+517 NLLSSSNLLSI
-528 NPAVSCIGLTE
+528 NPSVSWLGLTE
-539 EISRN
+539 DISQKVSEEIQK
-544 ITEEVQ
+544 V
-550 RTLAQSNARIQEFI
+550 LAQSNSHLQDFV
-564 KSLITK
+564 KDLISK
-570 RDNDFKALAR
+570 EDNAFKALAR
-580 KIAEKQNDADY
+580 EINEKQNASDY
-591 QEGKKIFDE
+591 QEGKKIFAE
-600 NKYLSHVMEQI
+600 NKNLSHVMEQI
-611 SSLSKQMLLIDKESQ
+611 SNLSKQILLINKESQ
-626 MLEKLDKEVKTIA
+626 ILEELSKECKTIA
-639 SELLNEHLSYLD
+639 SDLLNEHLSYLD
-651 MMNYIA
+651 MMNSIA

-670 AGYELRKNLEE
+670 AGYELKKDLEE

-696 LIVNVTFQYQKKTK
+696 LIVNVIFQYQKKTK
-710 DCIKE
+710 DSIKE
-715 CLADL
+715 CLKDL
-720 LNKSLRGEIT
+720 LNKALRGEIT

-746 NNWFSLFY
+746 GNWFSLQY
-754 CVDYEGDRLFDM
+754 SVDYEGDNLSDM

-807 VKYIREKKK
+807 VKYVREKKK

-856 QYIHGSLEHSMHRNS
+856 QYVYGSLEHSMHRNS
-871 DESLPILCRCGIREH
+871 DESLPILYRCGIREH

>member
-1 MTVMNRGSEWR
+1 M
-12 KWDLHIHTP
+12 
-21 GTAKNDQYENSD
+21 
-33 DIWEKYIDAL
+33 
-43 EKSDVT
+43 
-49 VFGITDYFSM
+49 
-59 DNYYKVLQ
+59 
-67 FQAEGRLDGKTLL
+67 
-80 PNVEM
+80 
-85 RITPVTKSGTAINI
+85 
-99 HAIFDPTLTKEE
+99 
-111 IEREFFSSLKMKSG
+111 
-125 DETYCCTRPQLLS
+125 
-138 FGRKLANDNSYPEKA
+138 
-153 AIKKAIGEFVVPFD
+153 
-167 DLHKILSKKF
+167 
-177 FDNRVIVALSG
+177 
-188 KSQDGLSGL
+188 
-197 LNTDSNTHTLRKQ
+197 
-210 IGRMADVILSSNA
+210 
-223 KDIAYFLGESK
+223 
-234 DSKETVIATY
+234 
-244 RSLKPCIIGSDA
+244 
-256 HSLDKVG
+256 
-263 VFPNDRITWIKADPT
+263 
-278 FEGLKQILFEPKERV
+278 
-293 RISDTMPDFKYDYNI
+293 RISDAMPDFKYDYNI

-320 NQTVPFNQNLN
+320 NQTILLNQNLN

-343 LLASVAAKFQE
+343 LLASMAAKFQK

-369 NVHVFWRDG
+369 NVHVIWRDG

-400 RDSDKLFL
+400 GDSDTLFL

-441 FFEKRRQYKEK
+441 YFEKRRQYKEK
-452 YAYVKTLGDK
+452 NAYVKTLGDK

-473 KERDSIQRRL
+473 KERDSIQCRL
-483 TDKKGLLE
+483 TDKKELLE
-491 KYQIVG
+491 KYQVVG

-517 NLLGTSEILTV
+517 NLLGTSEFLAV

-550 RTLAQSNARIQEFI
+550 RTLAQSNAHIQEFI
-564 KSLITK
+564 NSLITK
-570 RDNDFKALAR
+570 WDNDFKALAR

-639 SELLNEHLSYLD
+639 SDLLNEHLSYLD

-696 LIVNVTFQYQKKTK
+696 LIVYITFQYQKKTK
-710 DCIKE
+710 DSIKE
-715 CLADL
+715 CLKDL
-720 LNKSLRGEIT
+720 LSKALKGEIT

-754 CVDYEGDRLFDM
+754 CVDYEGDRLSDM

-807 VKYIREKKK
+807 VKYIRGKKK

-856 QYIHGSLEHSMHRNS
+856 QYVYGSLEHSMHRNS
-871 DESLPILCRCGIREH
+871 DESLPILYRCGIREH

>member
-1 MTVMNRGSEWR
+1 MNRGSEWR

-21 GTAKNDQYENSD
+21 GTAKNDHYGNSD
-33 DIWEKYIDAL
+33 EVWERYIDAL

-49 VFGITDYFSM
+49 VFGITDYFSIS
-59 DNYYKVLQ
+59 NYIKVKEYQ
-67 FQAEGRLDGKTLL
+67 KQDRLKGKFFL

-85 RITPVTKSGTAINI
+85 RIYPVTDKSKLINI
-99 HAIFDPTLTKEE
+99 HAIFDPFLDVAD
-111 IEREFFSSLKMKSG
+111 IEREFFRQLQF
-125 DETYCCTRPQLLS
+125 TYNDASYSCIDNDLAKL
-138 FGRKLANDNSYPEKA
+138 GRIVENNPNLADDV
-153 AIKKAIGEFVVPFD
+153 AIKKGIDAFAVSYEALKKVIDKAFFKGHVIIALSNGSKDGVTGILNQEGNMQPLRKEITRMSD
-167 DLHKILSKKF
+167 IILSGNPGDVEYF
-177 FDNRVIVALSG
+177 SG
-188 KSQDGLSGL
+188 
-197 LNTDSNTHTLRKQ
+197 
-210 IGRMADVILSSNA
+210 A
-223 KDIAYFLGESK
+223 KTSVEEVVS
-234 DSKETVIATY
+234 TY
-244 RSLKPCIIGSDA
+244 GSLKPCIIGSDA

-293 RISDTMPDFKYDYNI
+293 RISDAMPDFKYDYNI

-320 NQTVPFNQNLN
+320 NQTIPLNQNLN

-343 LLASVAAKFQE
+343 LLASMAAKFQK

-378 QEADNKEIEYF
+378 LEADNKEIEYF

-408 EILTSLPEM
+408 EILTSLPNM
-417 REAYEKYKS
+417 REAYEKFKAE
-426 DEAAK
+426 EAAK

-441 FFEKRRQYKEK
+441 FFEKRRQYNEK
-452 YAYVKTLGDK
+452 NAYVKTLGDK

-468 IEKLS
+468 IEKFA
-473 KERDSIQRRL
+473 KERDTIQRNL
-483 TDKKGLLE
+483 TDKKELLE
-491 KYQIVG
+491 RFQIAA
-497 KEISDLRT
+497 KELADLRT
-505 KETVMRHDLELL
+505 KEVVMRQDLEIL
-517 NLLGTSEILTV
+517 NLLSSSNLLSI
-528 NPAVSCIGLTE
+528 NPSVSWLGLTE
-539 EISRN
+539 DISQKVSEEIQK
-544 ITEEVQ
+544 V
-550 RTLAQSNARIQEFI
+550 LAQSNSHLQDFV
-564 KSLITK
+564 KDLISK
-570 RDNDFKALAR
+570 EDNAFKALAR
-580 KIAEKQNDADY
+580 EINEKQNASDY

-600 NKYLSHVMEQI
+600 NKNLSHVMEQI
-611 SSLSKQMLLIDKESQ
+611 SNLSKQILLINKESQ
-626 MLEKLDKEVKTIA
+626 ILEELSKECKTIA
-639 SELLNEHLSYLD
+639 SDLVNEHLSYLD
-651 MMNYIA
+651 MMNSIA

-670 AGYELRKNLEE
+670 AGYELKKDLEE

-696 LIVNVTFQYQKKTK
+696 LIVNVIFQYQKKTK
-710 DCIKE
+710 DSIKE
-715 CLADL
+715 CLKDL
-720 LNKSLRGEIT
+720 LNKALRGEIT

-746 NNWFSLFY
+746 GNWFSLQY
-754 CVDYEGDRLFDM
+754 SIDYEGDNLSDM

-807 VKYIREKKK
+807 VKYVREKKK

-843 NGKNAPNDKGIKF
+843 NGKNAPNDRGIKF
-856 QYIHGSLEHSMHRNS
+856 QYVHGSLENTSARITDDN
-871 DESLPILCRCGIREH
+871 EPILYRCGIREH

>member
-1 MTVMNRGSEWR
+1 M
-12 KWDLHIHTP
+12 
-21 GTAKNDQYENSD
+21 
-33 DIWEKYIDAL
+33 
-43 EKSDVT
+43 
-49 VFGITDYFSM
+49 
-59 DNYYKVLQ
+59 
-67 FQAEGRLDGKTLL
+67 
-80 PNVEM
+80 
-85 RITPVTKSGTAINI
+85 
-99 HAIFDPTLTKEE
+99 
-111 IEREFFSSLKMKSG
+111 
-125 DETYCCTRPQLLS
+125 
-138 FGRKLANDNSYPEKA
+138 
-153 AIKKAIGEFVVPFD
+153 
-167 DLHKILSKKF
+167 
-177 FDNRVIVALSG
+177 
-188 KSQDGLSGL
+188 SGL
-197 LNTDSNTHTLRKQ
+197 LNTDCNTHTLRKQ

-234 DSKETVIATY
+234 DSKESVIATY

-320 NQTVPFNQNLN
+320 NQTIPFNQNLN

-369 NVHVFWRDG
+369 NVHIFWRDG

-389 TQNEIANIISR
+389 TQNEIANIILR

-452 YAYVKTLGDK
+452 NAYVKTLGDK

-473 KERDSIQRRL
+473 KERDSIQCRL
-483 TDKKGLLE
+483 TDKKELLE
-491 KYQIVG
+491 KYQVVG
-497 KEISDLRT
+497 KELADLRT
-505 KETVMRHDLELL
+505 KETLMRHDFEQL
-517 NLLGTSEILTV
+517 NLLATSEFLAV
-528 NPAVSCIGLTE
+528 NPAVSCVGFTE

-544 ITEEVQ
+544 ISEEVQ
-550 RTLAQSNARIQEFI
+550 RTLAQSNAHIQEFI
-564 KSLITK
+564 KTLVAK
-570 RDNDFKALAR
+570 VDNEFKTLAR
-580 KIAEKQNDADY
+580 KIAEKQNDSDY

-626 MLEKLDKEVKTIA
+626 ILEKLNKECKAIA
-639 SELLNEHLSYLD
+639 SGLLDEHLSYLD
-651 MMNYIA
+651 MMNSIA

-670 AGYELRKNLEE
+670 AGYDLKKNFEE

-686 ISLRSASMNA
+686 ISLRSTAMNA
-696 LIVNVTFQYQKKTK
+696 LIVNVAFQYQKKTK
-710 DCIKE
+710 DSIRG
-715 CLADL
+715 CLVDL
-720 LNKSLRGEIT
+720 LNKALGGNIT

-746 NNWFSLFY
+746 NNWFSLLY
-754 CVDYEGDRLFDM
+754 SVDYEGDKLSDM

-786 CPILIDQPE
+786 CPI
-795 DNLDNRAIYNEL
+795 
-807 VKYIREKKK
+807 
-816 ERQIILVTHNPN
+816 
-828 IVVGADSEEVIVANQ
+828 
-843 NGKNAPNDKGIKF
+843 
-856 QYIHGSLEHSMHRNS
+856 
-871 DESLPILCRCGIREH
+871 
-886 VCDILEGGENAFR
+886 
-899 DRENKYG
+899 
-906 FFKI
+906 

>member
-1 MTVMNRGSEWR
+1 MNRGSEWR

-21 GTAKNDQYENSD
+21 GTAKNDHYGNSD
-33 DIWEKYIDAL
+33 EVWEQYIDAL

-49 VFGITDYFSM
+49 VFGITDYFSIS
-59 DNYYKVLQ
+59 NYIKVKEYQ
-67 FQAEGRLDGKTLL
+67 KQDRLKGKFLL

-85 RITPVTKSGTAINI
+85 RIYPVTDKSKLINI
-99 HAIFDPTLTKEE
+99 HAIFDPFLDVAD
-111 IEREFFSSLKMKSG
+111 IEREFFRQLQF
-125 DETYCCTRPQLLS
+125 TYKDASYSCIDNDLAKL
-138 FGRKLANDNSYPEKA
+138 GRIVENNPNLADDV
-153 AIKKAIGEFVVPFD
+153 AIKKGIDAFAVSYEALKKVIDKAFFKGHVIIALSNGSKDGVTGILNQEGNMQPLRKEITRMSD
-167 DLHKILSKKF
+167 IILSGNPGDVEYFSGAKTSVEE
-177 FDNRVIVALSG
+177 VIS
-188 KSQDGLSGL
+188 
-197 LNTDSNTHTLRKQ
+197 
-210 IGRMADVILSSNA
+210 
-223 KDIAYFLGESK
+223 
-234 DSKETVIATY
+234 TY
-244 RSLKPCIIGSDA
+244 GSLKPCIIGSDA

-293 RISDTMPDFKYDYNI
+293 RISDAIPDFKYDYNI

-320 NQTVPFNQNLN
+320 NQTIPLNQNLN

-343 LLASVAAKFQE
+343 LLASMAAKFQK

-378 QEADNKEIEYF
+378 LEADNKEIEYF

-408 EILTSLPEM
+408 EILISLPNM
-417 REAYEKYKS
+417 REAYEKFKA

-441 FFEKRRQYKEK
+441 FFEKRRQYNEK
-452 YAYVKTLGDK
+452 NAYVKTLGDK

-468 IEKLS
+468 IEKFA
-473 KERDSIQRRL
+473 KERDTIQRNL
-483 TDKKGLLE
+483 TDKKELLE
-491 KYQIVG
+491 RFQIAA
-497 KEISDLRT
+497 KELADLRT
-505 KETVMRHDLELL
+505 KEVVMRQDLEIL
-517 NLLGTSEILTV
+517 NLLSSSNLLSI
-528 NPAVSCIGLTE
+528 NPSVSWLGLTE
-539 EISRN
+539 DISQKVSEEIQK
-544 ITEEVQ
+544 V
-550 RTLAQSNARIQEFI
+550 LAQSNSHLQDFV
-564 KSLITK
+564 KDLISK
-570 RDNDFKALAR
+570 EDNAFKALAR
-580 KIAEKQNDADY
+580 EINEKQNASDY
-591 QEGKKIFDE
+591 QEGKKIFAE
-600 NKYLSHVMEQI
+600 NKNLSHVMEQI
-611 SSLSKQMLLIDKESQ
+611 SNLSKQILLINKESQ
-626 MLEKLDKEVKTIA
+626 ILEELSKECKTIA
-639 SELLNEHLSYLD
+639 SDLLNEHLSYLD
-651 MMNYIA
+651 MMNSIA

-670 AGYELRKNLEE
+670 AGYELKKDLEE

-696 LIVNVTFQYQKKTK
+696 LIVNVIFQYQKKTK
-710 DCIKE
+710 DSIKE
-715 CLADL
+715 CLKDL
-720 LNKSLRGEIT
+720 LNKALRGEIT

-746 NNWFSLFY
+746 GNWFSLQY
-754 CVDYEGDRLFDM
+754 SVDYEGDNLSDM

-807 VKYIREKKK
+807 VKYVREKKK

-843 NGKNAPNDKGIKF
+843 NGKNAPNDRGIKF
-856 QYIHGSLEHSMHRNS
+856 QYVHGSLENTSARITDDN
-871 DESLPILCRCGIREH
+871 EPILYRCGIREH

>member
-1 MTVMNRGSEWR
+1 MNRGSEWR

-21 GTAKNDQYENSD
+21 GTAKNDHYGNSD
-33 DIWEKYIDAL
+33 EVWERYIDAL

-49 VFGITDYFSM
+49 VFGITDYFSIS
-59 DNYYKVLQ
+59 NYIKVKEYQ
-67 FQAEGRLDGKTLL
+67 KQDRLKGKFLL

-85 RITPVTKSGTAINI
+85 RIYPVTDKSKLINI
-99 HAIFDPTLTKEE
+99 HAIFDPFLDVAD
-111 IEREFFSSLKMKSG
+111 IEREFFRQLQF
-125 DETYCCTRPQLLS
+125 TYNDASYSCIDNDLAKL
-138 FGRKLANDNSYPEKA
+138 GRIVENNPNLADDV
-153 AIKKAIGEFVVPFD
+153 AIKKGIDAFAVSYEALKKVIDKAFFKGHVIIALSNGSKDGVTGILNQEGNMQPLRKEITRMSD
-167 DLHKILSKKF
+167 IILSGNPGDVEYF
-177 FDNRVIVALSG
+177 SG
-188 KSQDGLSGL
+188 
-197 LNTDSNTHTLRKQ
+197 
-210 IGRMADVILSSNA
+210 A
-223 KDIAYFLGESK
+223 KTSVEEVVS
-234 DSKETVIATY
+234 TY
-244 RSLKPCIIGSDA
+244 GSLKPCIIGSDA

-293 RISDTMPDFKYDYNI
+293 RISDAIPDFKYDYNI

-320 NQTVPFNQNLN
+320 NQTIPLNQNLN

-343 LLASVAAKFQE
+343 LLASMAAKFQK

-378 QEADNKEIEYF
+378 LEADNKEIEYF

-408 EILTSLPEM
+408 EILISLPNM
-417 REAYEKYKS
+417 REAYEKFKA

-441 FFEKRRQYKEK
+441 FFEKRRQYNEK
-452 YAYVKTLGDK
+452 NAYVKTLGDK

-468 IEKLS
+468 IEKFA
-473 KERDSIQRRL
+473 KERDTIQRNL
-483 TDKKGLLE
+483 TDKKELLE
-491 KYQIVG
+491 RFQIAA
-497 KEISDLRT
+497 KELADLRT
-505 KETVMRHDLELL
+505 KEVVMRQDLEIL
-517 NLLGTSEILTV
+517 NLLSSSNLLSI
-528 NPAVSCIGLTE
+528 NPSVSWLGLTE
-539 EISRN
+539 DISQKVSEEIQK
-544 ITEEVQ
+544 V
-550 RTLAQSNARIQEFI
+550 LAQSNSHLQDFV
-564 KSLITK
+564 KDLISK
-570 RDNDFKALAR
+570 EDNAFKALAR
-580 KIAEKQNDADY
+580 EINEKQNASDY
-591 QEGKKIFDE
+591 QEGKKIFAE
-600 NKYLSHVMEQI
+600 NKNLSHVMEQI
-611 SSLSKQMLLIDKESQ
+611 SNLSKQILLINKESQ
-626 MLEKLDKEVKTIA
+626 ILEELSKECKTIA
-639 SELLNEHLSYLD
+639 SDLLNEHLSYLD
-651 MMNYIA
+651 MMNSIA

-670 AGYELRKNLEE
+670 AGYELKKDLEE

-696 LIVNVTFQYQKKTK
+696 LIVNVIFQYQKKTK
-710 DCIKE
+710 DSIKE
-715 CLADL
+715 CLKDL
-720 LNKSLRGEIT
+720 LNKALRGEIT

-746 NNWFSLFY
+746 GNWFSLQY
-754 CVDYEGDRLFDM
+754 SVDYEGDNLSDM

-807 VKYIREKKK
+807 VKYVREKKK

-843 NGKNAPNDKGIKF
+843 NGKNAPNDRGIKF
-856 QYIHGSLEHSMHRNS
+856 QYVHGSLENTSARITDDN
-871 DESLPILCRCGIREH
+871 EPILYRCGIREH
-886 VCDILEGGENAFR
+886 VCDILEGGEKAFR

>member
-1 MTVMNRGSEWR
+1 MNRGSEWR

-21 GTAKNDQYENSD
+21 GTAKNDHYGNSD
-33 DIWEKYIDAL
+33 EVWERYIDAL

-49 VFGITDYFSM
+49 VFGITDYFSIS
-59 DNYYKVLQ
+59 NYIKVKEYQ
-67 FQAEGRLDGKTLL
+67 KQNRLNGKFLL

-85 RITPVTKSGTAINI
+85 RIYPVTDKSKLINI
-99 HAIFDPTLTKEE
+99 HAIFDPFLDVAD
-111 IEREFFSSLKMKSG
+111 IEREFFRQLQF
-125 DETYCCTRPQLLS
+125 TYNDASYSCIDNDLAKL
-138 FGRKLANDNSYPEKA
+138 GRIVENNPNLADDV
-153 AIKKAIGEFVVPFD
+153 AIKKGIDAFAVSYEALKKVIDKAFFKGHVIIALSNGSKDGVTGILNQEGNMQPLRKEITRMSD
-167 DLHKILSKKF
+167 IILSGNPGDVEYF
-177 FDNRVIVALSG
+177 SG
-188 KSQDGLSGL
+188 
-197 LNTDSNTHTLRKQ
+197 
-210 IGRMADVILSSNA
+210 A
-223 KDIAYFLGESK
+223 KTSVEEVVS
-234 DSKETVIATY
+234 TY
-244 RSLKPCIIGSDA
+244 GSLKPCIIGSDA

-293 RISDTMPDFKYDYNI
+293 RISDAMPDFKYDYNI

-320 NQTVPFNQNLN
+320 NQTIPLNQNLN

-343 LLASVAAKFQE
+343 LLASMAAKFQK

-378 QEADNKEIEYF
+378 LEADNKEIEYF

-408 EILTSLPEM
+408 EILTSLPNM
-417 REAYEKYKS
+417 REAYEKFKA

-441 FFEKRRQYKEK
+441 FFEKRRQYNEK
-452 YAYVKTLGDK
+452 NAYVKTLGDK

-468 IEKLS
+468 IEKFA
-473 KERDSIQRRL
+473 KERDTIQRNL
-483 TDKKGLLE
+483 TDKKELLE
-491 KYQIVG
+491 RFQIAA
-497 KEISDLRT
+497 KELADLRT
-505 KETVMRHDLELL
+505 KEVVMRQDLEIL
-517 NLLGTSEILTV
+517 NLLSSSNLLSI
-528 NPAVSCIGLTE
+528 NPSVSWLGLTE
-539 EISRN
+539 DISQKVSEEIQK
-544 ITEEVQ
+544 V
-550 RTLAQSNARIQEFI
+550 LAQSNSHLQDFV
-564 KSLITK
+564 KDLISK
-570 RDNDFKALAR
+570 EDNAFKALAR
-580 KIAEKQNDADY
+580 EINEKQNASDY

-600 NKYLSHVMEQI
+600 NKNLSHVMEQI
-611 SSLSKQMLLIDKESQ
+611 SNLSKQILLINKESQ
-626 MLEKLDKEVKTIA
+626 ILEELSKECKTIA
-639 SELLNEHLSYLD
+639 SDLLNEHLSYLD
-651 MMNYIA
+651 MMNSIA

-670 AGYELRKNLEE
+670 AGYELKKDLEE

-696 LIVNVTFQYQKKTK
+696 LIVNVIFQYQKKTK
-710 DCIKE
+710 DSIKE
-715 CLADL
+715 CLKDL
-720 LNKSLRGEIT
+720 LNKALRGEIT

-746 NNWFSLFY
+746 GNWFSLLY
-754 CVDYEGDRLFDM
+754 SVDYEGDNLSDM

-807 VKYIREKKK
+807 VKYVREKKK

-843 NGKNAPNDKGIKF
+843 NGKNAPNDRGIKF
-856 QYIHGSLEHSMHRNS
+856 QYVHGSLENTSARITDDN
-871 DESLPILCRCGIREH
+871 EPILYRCGIREH

>member
-1 MTVMNRGSEWR
+1 MNRGSEWR

-21 GTAKNDQYENSD
+21 GTAKNDHYGNSD
-33 DIWEKYIDAL
+33 EVWERYIDAL

-49 VFGITDYFSM
+49 VFGITDYFSIS
-59 DNYYKVLQ
+59 NYIKVKEYQ
-67 FQAEGRLDGKTLL
+67 KQDRLKGKFLL
-80 PNVEM
+80 PNVEL
-85 RITPVTKSGTAINI
+85 RIYPVTDKSKLINI
-99 HAIFDPTLTKEE
+99 HAIFDPSLDVED
-111 IEREFFSSLKMKSG
+111 IEREFFRQLQF
-125 DETYCCTRPQLLS
+125 TYNSASYSCIDNDLAKL
-138 FGRKLANDNSYPEKA
+138 GRIVENNQNMSDDV
-153 AIKKAIGEFVVPFD
+153 AIKKGIDAFAVSYEALKDVIDKDFFKGHVIIALSNGSKDGVTGILNQEGNMQPLRKEITRMSD
-167 DLHKILSKKF
+167 IILSGNPGDVEYFSGAKTSVEE
-177 FDNRVIVALSG
+177 VIS
-188 KSQDGLSGL
+188 
-197 LNTDSNTHTLRKQ
+197 
-210 IGRMADVILSSNA
+210 
-223 KDIAYFLGESK
+223 
-234 DSKETVIATY
+234 TY
-244 RSLKPCIIGSDA
+244 GSLKPCIIGSDA

-263 VFPNDRITWIKADPT
+263 IFPNDRITWIKADPT

-483 TDKKGLLE
+483 TDKKELLE

-497 KEISDLRT
+497 KEISDLCT

-517 NLLGTSEILTV
+517 NLLGTSDFLTV

-570 RDNDFKALAR
+570 WDNDFKALAR

-710 DCIKE
+710 DSIKE

-754 CVDYEGDRLFDM
+754 CVDYEGDRLSDM

-856 QYIHGSLEHSMHRNS
+856 QYVHGSLEHSMHRNS

>member
-1 MTVMNRGSEWR
+1 M
-12 KWDLHIHTP
+12 
-21 GTAKNDQYENSD
+21 
-33 DIWEKYIDAL
+33 

-49 VFGITDYFSM
+49 VFGITDYFSIS
-59 DNYYKVLQ
+59 NYIKVKEYQ
-67 FQAEGRLDGKTLL
+67 KQDRLKGKFLL

-85 RITPVTKSGTAINI
+85 RIYPVTDKSKLINI
-99 HAIFDPTLTKEE
+99 HAIFDPFLDVAD
-111 IEREFFSSLKMKSG
+111 IEREFFRQLQF
-125 DETYCCTRPQLLS
+125 TYNDASYSCIDNDLAKL
-138 FGRKLANDNSYPEKA
+138 GRIVENNPNLADDV
-153 AIKKAIGEFVVPFD
+153 AIKKGIDAFAVSYEALKKVIDKAFFKGHVIIALSNGSKDGVTGILNQEGNMQPLRKEITRMSD
-167 DLHKILSKKF
+167 IILSGNPGDVEYF
-177 FDNRVIVALSG
+177 SG
-188 KSQDGLSGL
+188 
-197 LNTDSNTHTLRKQ
+197 
-210 IGRMADVILSSNA
+210 A
-223 KDIAYFLGESK
+223 KTSVEEVVS
-234 DSKETVIATY
+234 TY
-244 RSLKPCIIGSDA
+244 GSLKPCIIGSDA

-293 RISDTMPDFKYDYNI
+293 RISDAIPDFKYDYNI

-320 NQTVPFNQNLN
+320 NQTIPLNQNLN

-343 LLASVAAKFQE
+343 LLASMAAKFQK

-378 QEADNKEIEYF
+378 LEADNKEIEYF

-408 EILTSLPEM
+408 EILISLPNM
-417 REAYEKYKS
+417 REAYEKFKA

-441 FFEKRRQYKEK
+441 FFEKRRQYNEK
-452 YAYVKTLGDK
+452 NAYVKTLGDK

-468 IEKLS
+468 IEKFA
-473 KERDSIQRRL
+473 KERDTIQRNL
-483 TDKKGLLE
+483 TDKKELLE
-491 KYQIVG
+491 RFQIAA
-497 KEISDLRT
+497 KELADLRT
-505 KETVMRHDLELL
+505 KEVVMRQDLEIL
-517 NLLGTSEILTV
+517 NLLSSSNLLSI
-528 NPAVSCIGLTE
+528 NPSVSWLGLTE
-539 EISRN
+539 DISQKVSEEIQK
-544 ITEEVQ
+544 V
-550 RTLAQSNARIQEFI
+550 LAQSNSHLQDFV
-564 KSLITK
+564 KDLISK
-570 RDNDFKALAR
+570 EDNAFKALAR
-580 KIAEKQNDADY
+580 EINEKQNASDY
-591 QEGKKIFDE
+591 QEGKKIFAE
-600 NKYLSHVMEQI
+600 NKNLSHVMEQI
-611 SSLSKQMLLIDKESQ
+611 SNLSKQILLINKESQ
-626 MLEKLDKEVKTIA
+626 ILEELSKECKTIA
-639 SELLNEHLSYLD
+639 SDLLNEHLSYLD
-651 MMNYIA
+651 MMNSIA

-670 AGYELRKNLEE
+670 AGYELKKDLEE

-696 LIVNVTFQYQKKTK
+696 LIVNVIFQYQKKTK
-710 DCIKE
+710 DSIKE
-715 CLADL
+715 CLKDL
-720 LNKSLRGEIT
+720 LNKALRGEIT

-746 NNWFSLFY
+746 GNWFSLQY
-754 CVDYEGDRLFDM
+754 SVDYEGDNLSDM

-807 VKYIREKKK
+807 VKYVREKKK

-843 NGKNAPNDKGIKF
+843 NGKNAPNDRGIKF
-856 QYIHGSLEHSMHRNS
+856 QYVHGSLENTSARITDDN
-871 DESLPILCRCGIREH
+871 EPILYRCGIREH

>member
-1 MTVMNRGSEWR
+1 
-12 KWDLHIHTP
+12 
-21 GTAKNDQYENSD
+21 
-33 DIWEKYIDAL
+33 
-43 EKSDVT
+43 
-49 VFGITDYFSM
+49 
-59 DNYYKVLQ
+59 
-67 FQAEGRLDGKTLL
+67 
-80 PNVEM
+80 
-85 RITPVTKSGTAINI
+85 
-99 HAIFDPTLTKEE
+99 
-111 IEREFFSSLKMKSG
+111 
-125 DETYCCTRPQLLS
+125 
-138 FGRKLANDNSYPEKA
+138 
-153 AIKKAIGEFVVPFD
+153 
-167 DLHKILSKKF
+167 
-177 FDNRVIVALSG
+177 
-188 KSQDGLSGL
+188 
-197 LNTDSNTHTLRKQ
+197 
-210 IGRMADVILSSNA
+210 MADVILSSNA

-234 DSKETVIATY
+234 DSKEMVIATY

-263 VFPNDRITWIKADPT
+263 VFRNDRITWIKADPT

-441 FFEKRRQYKEK
+441 YFEKRRQYKEK
-452 YAYVKTLGDK
+452 NAYVKTLGDLK
-462 EGIKRE
+462 GIKRE

-473 KERDSIQRRL
+473 KERDSIQCRL
-483 TDKKGLLE
+483 TDKKELLE
-491 KYQIVG
+491 KYQVVG
-497 KEISDLRT
+497 KELADLRT
-505 KETVMRHDLELL
+505 KETLKRHDFEQL
-517 NLLGTSEILTV
+517 NLLATSEFLAV
-528 NPAVSCIGLTE
+528 NPAVSCVGFTE

-544 ITEEVQ
+544 ISEEVQ
-550 RTLAQSNARIQEFI
+550 RTLAQSNAHIQEFI
-564 KSLITK
+564 KTLVAK
-570 RDNDFKALAR
+570 VDNECKTLAR
-580 KIAEKQNDADY
+580 KIAEKQNAPDY

-600 NKYLSHVMEQI
+600 NKNLSNVIEQI
-611 SSLSKQMLLIDKESQ
+611 SKLSKQILLINKESQ
-626 MLEKLDKEVKTIA
+626 ILEELSKECKTIA
-639 SELLNEHLSYLD
+639 SDLLNEHLSYLD
-651 MMNYIA
+651 MMNSIA

-670 AGYELRKNLEE
+670 AGYELKKDLEE

-696 LIVNVTFQYQKKTK
+696 LIVYITSQYQKKTK
-710 DCIKE
+710 DSIKE
-715 CLADL
+715 CLKDL
-720 LNKSLRGEIT
+720 LNKALKGEIT

-746 NNWFSLFY
+746 RNWFTLQYS
-754 CVDYEGDRLFDM
+754 VDYESDSLFDM

-856 QYIHGSLEHSMHRNS
+856 QYVYGSLEHSMHRNS
-871 DESLPILCRCGIREH
+871 DESLPILYRCGIREH

>member
-1 MTVMNRGSEWR
+1 MNRGSEWR

-21 GTAKNDQYENSD
+21 GTAKNDHYGNSD
-33 DIWEKYIDAL
+33 EVWERYIDAL

-49 VFGITDYFSM
+49 VFGITDYFSIS
-59 DNYYKVLQ
+59 NYIKVKEYQ
-67 FQAEGRLDGKTLL
+67 KQDRLKGKFLL

-85 RITPVTKSGTAINI
+85 RIYPVTDKSKLINI
-99 HAIFDPTLTKEE
+99 HAIFDPFLDVAD
-111 IEREFFSSLKMKSG
+111 IEREFFRQLQF
-125 DETYCCTRPQLLS
+125 TYNDASYSCIDNDLAKL
-138 FGRKLANDNSYPEKA
+138 GRIVENNPNLANDV
-153 AIKKAIGEFVVPFD
+153 AIKKGIDAFAVSYEALKKVIDKAFFKGHVIIALSNGSKDGVTGILNQEGNMQPLRKEITRMSD
-167 DLHKILSKKF
+167 IILSGNPGDVEYF
-177 FDNRVIVALSG
+177 SG
-188 KSQDGLSGL
+188 
-197 LNTDSNTHTLRKQ
+197 
-210 IGRMADVILSSNA
+210 A
-223 KDIAYFLGESK
+223 KTSVEEVVS
-234 DSKETVIATY
+234 TY
-244 RSLKPCIIGSDA
+244 GSLKPCIIGSDA

-293 RISDTMPDFKYDYNI
+293 RISDAMPDFKYDYNI

-320 NQTVPFNQNLN
+320 NQTIPLNQNLN

-343 LLASVAAKFQE
+343 LLASMAAKFQK

-378 QEADNKEIEYF
+378 LEADNKEIEYF

-408 EILTSLPEM
+408 EILTSLPNM
-417 REAYEKYKS
+417 REAYEKFKA

-441 FFEKRRQYKEK
+441 FFEKRRQYNEK
-452 YAYVKTLGDK
+452 NAYVKTLGDK

-468 IEKLS
+468 IEKFA
-473 KERDSIQRRL
+473 KERDTIQRNL
-483 TDKKGLLE
+483 TDKKELLE
-491 KYQIVG
+491 RFQIAA
-497 KEISDLRT
+497 KELADLRT
-505 KETVMRHDLELL
+505 KEVVMRQDLEIL
-517 NLLGTSEILTV
+517 NLLSSSNLLSI
-528 NPAVSCIGLTE
+528 NPSVSWLGLTE
-539 EISRN
+539 DISQKVSEEIQK
-544 ITEEVQ
+544 V
-550 RTLAQSNARIQEFI
+550 LAQSNSHLQDFV
-564 KSLITK
+564 KDLISK
-570 RDNDFKALAR
+570 EDNAFKALAR
-580 KIAEKQNDADY
+580 EINEKQNASDY

-600 NKYLSHVMEQI
+600 NKNLSHVMEQI
-611 SSLSKQMLLIDKESQ
+611 SNLSKQILLINKESQ
-626 MLEKLDKEVKTIA
+626 ILEELSKECKTIA
-639 SELLNEHLSYLD
+639 SDLLNEHLSYLD
-651 MMNYIA
+651 MMNSIA

-670 AGYELRKNLEE
+670 AGYELKKDLEE

-696 LIVNVTFQYQKKTK
+696 LIVNVIFQYQKKTK
-710 DCIKE
+710 DSIKE
-715 CLADL
+715 CLKDL
-720 LNKSLRGEIT
+720 LNKALRGEIT

-746 NNWFSLFY
+746 GNWFSLQY
-754 CVDYEGDRLFDM
+754 SVDYEGDNLSDM

-843 NGKNAPNDKGIKF
+843 NGKNAPNDRGIKF
-856 QYIHGSLEHSMHRNS
+856 QYVHGSLENTSARITDDN
-871 DESLPILCRCGIREH
+871 EPILYRCGIREH

>member
-1 MTVMNRGSEWR
+1 MNRGSEWR

-21 GTAKNDQYENSD
+21 GTAKNDHYGNSD
-33 DIWEKYIDAL
+33 EVWERYIDAL

-49 VFGITDYFSM
+49 VFGITDYFSIS
-59 DNYYKVLQ
+59 NYIKVKEYQ
-67 FQAEGRLDGKTLL
+67 KQNRLKGKFLL

-85 RITPVTKSGTAINI
+85 RIYPVTDKSKLINI
-99 HAIFDPTLTKEE
+99 HAIFDPFLDVAD
-111 IEREFFSSLKMKSG
+111 IEREFFRQLQF
-125 DETYCCTRPQLLS
+125 TYNDASYSCIDNDLAKL
-138 FGRKLANDNSYPEKA
+138 GRIVENNPNLADDV
-153 AIKKAIGEFVVPFD
+153 AIKKGIDAFAVSYEALKKVIDKAFFKGHVIIALSNGSKDGVTGILNQEGNMQPLRKEITRMSD
-167 DLHKILSKKF
+167 IILSGNPGDVEYF
-177 FDNRVIVALSG
+177 SG
-188 KSQDGLSGL
+188 
-197 LNTDSNTHTLRKQ
+197 
-210 IGRMADVILSSNA
+210 A
-223 KDIAYFLGESK
+223 KTSVEEVVS
-234 DSKETVIATY
+234 TY
-244 RSLKPCIIGSDA
+244 GSLKPCIIGSDA

-293 RISDTMPDFKYDYNI
+293 RISDAMPDFKYDYNI

-320 NQTVPFNQNLN
+320 NQTIPLNQNLN

-343 LLASVAAKFQE
+343 LLASMAAKFQK

-378 QEADNKEIEYF
+378 LEADNKEIEYF

-408 EILTSLPEM
+408 EILTSLPNI
-417 REAYEKYKS
+417 REAYEKFKA

-441 FFEKRRQYKEK
+441 FFEKRRQYNEK
-452 YAYVKTLGDK
+452 NAYVKTLGDK

-468 IEKLS
+468 IEKFA
-473 KERDSIQRRL
+473 KERDTIQRNL
-483 TDKKGLLE
+483 TDKKELLE
-491 KYQIVG
+491 RFQIAA
-497 KEISDLRT
+497 KELADLRT
-505 KETVMRHDLELL
+505 KEVVMRQDLEIL
-517 NLLGTSEILTV
+517 NLLSSSNLLSI
-528 NPAVSCIGLTE
+528 NPSVSWLGLTE
-539 EISRN
+539 DISQKVSEEIQK
-544 ITEEVQ
+544 V
-550 RTLAQSNARIQEFI
+550 LAQSNSHLQDFV
-564 KSLITK
+564 KDLISK
-570 RDNDFKALAR
+570 EDNAFKALAR
-580 KIAEKQNDADY
+580 EINEKQNASDY

-600 NKYLSHVMEQI
+600 NKNLSHVMEQI
-611 SSLSKQMLLIDKESQ
+611 SNLSKQILLINKESQ
-626 MLEKLDKEVKTIA
+626 ILEELSKECKTIA
-639 SELLNEHLSYLD
+639 SDLLNEHLSYLD
-651 MMNYIA
+651 MMNSIA

-670 AGYELRKNLEE
+670 AGYELKKDLEE

-696 LIVNVTFQYQKKTK
+696 LIVNVIFQYQKKTK
-710 DCIKE
+710 DSIKE
-715 CLADL
+715 CLKDL
-720 LNKSLRGEIT
+720 LNKALRGEIT

-746 NNWFSLFY
+746 GNWFSLLY
-754 CVDYEGDRLFDM
+754 SVDYEGDNLSDM

-807 VKYIREKKK
+807 VKYVREKKK

-843 NGKNAPNDKGIKF
+843 NGKNAPNDRGIKF
-856 QYIHGSLEHSMHRNS
+856 QYVHGSLENTSARITDDN
-871 DESLPILCRCGIREH
+871 EPILYRCGIREH

>member
-1 MTVMNRGSEWR
+1 MNRGSEWR

-21 GTAKNDQYENSD
+21 GTAKNDHYGNSD
-33 DIWEKYIDAL
+33 EVWERYIDAL

-49 VFGITDYFSM
+49 VFGITDYFSIS
-59 DNYYKVLQ
+59 NYIKVKEYQ
-67 FQAEGRLDGKTLL
+67 KQDRLKGKFLL
-80 PNVEM
+80 ANVEM
-85 RITPVTKSGTAINI
+85 RIYPVTDKSKLINI
-99 HAIFDPTLTKEE
+99 HAIFDPFLDVAD
-111 IEREFFSSLKMKSG
+111 IEREFFRQLQF
-125 DETYCCTRPQLLS
+125 TYNDASYSCIDNDLAKL
-138 FGRKLANDNSYPEKA
+138 GRIVENNPNLADDV
-153 AIKKAIGEFVVPFD
+153 AIKKGIDAFAVSYEALKKVIDKAFFKGHVIIALSNGSKDGVTGILNQEGNMQPLRKEITRMSD
-167 DLHKILSKKF
+167 IILSGNPGDVEYF
-177 FDNRVIVALSG
+177 SG
-188 KSQDGLSGL
+188 
-197 LNTDSNTHTLRKQ
+197 
-210 IGRMADVILSSNA
+210 A
-223 KDIAYFLGESK
+223 KTSVEEVVS
-234 DSKETVIATY
+234 TY
-244 RSLKPCIIGSDA
+244 GSLKPCIIGSDA

-293 RISDTMPDFKYDYNI
+293 RISDAIPDFKYDYNI

-320 NQTVPFNQNLN
+320 NQTIPLNQNLN

-343 LLASVAAKFQE
+343 LLASMAAKFQK

-378 QEADNKEIEYF
+378 LEADNKEIEYF

-408 EILTSLPEM
+408 EILTSLPNM
-417 REAYEKYKS
+417 REAYEKFKA

-441 FFEKRRQYKEK
+441 FFEKRRQYNEK
-452 YAYVKTLGDK
+452 NAYVKTLGDK

-468 IEKLS
+468 IEKFA
-473 KERDSIQRRL
+473 KERDTIQRNL
-483 TDKKGLLE
+483 TDKKELLE
-491 KYQIVG
+491 RFQIAA
-497 KEISDLRT
+497 KELADLRT
-505 KETVMRHDLELL
+505 KEVVMRQDLEIL
-517 NLLGTSEILTV
+517 NLLSSSNLLSI
-528 NPAVSCIGLTE
+528 NPSVSWLGLTE
-539 EISRN
+539 DISQKVSEEIQK
-544 ITEEVQ
+544 V
-550 RTLAQSNARIQEFI
+550 LAQSNSHLQDFV
-564 KSLITK
+564 KDLISK
-570 RDNDFKALAR
+570 EDNAFKALAR
-580 KIAEKQNDADY
+580 EINEKQNASDY
-591 QEGKKIFDE
+591 QEGKKIFAE
-600 NKYLSHVMEQI
+600 NKNLSHVMEQI
-611 SSLSKQMLLIDKESQ
+611 SNLSKQILLINKESQ
-626 MLEKLDKEVKTIA
+626 ILEELSKECKTIA
-639 SELLNEHLSYLD
+639 SDLLNEHLSYLD
-651 MMNYIA
+651 MMNSIA

-670 AGYELRKNLEE
+670 AGYELKKDLEE

-696 LIVNVTFQYQKKTK
+696 LIVNVIFQYQKKTK
-710 DCIKE
+710 DSIKE
-715 CLADL
+715 CLKDL
-720 LNKSLRGEIT
+720 LNKALRGEIT

-746 NNWFSLFY
+746 GNWFSLQY
-754 CVDYEGDRLFDM
+754 SVDYEGDNLSDM

-807 VKYIREKKK
+807 VKYVREKKK

-843 NGKNAPNDKGIKF
+843 NGKNAPNDRGIKF
-856 QYIHGSLEHSMHRNS
+856 QYVHGSLENTSARITDDN
-871 DESLPILCRCGIREH
+871 EPILYRCGIREH

>member
-1 MTVMNRGSEWR
+1 MNRGSEWR

-21 GTAKNDQYENSD
+21 GTAKNDHYGNSD
-33 DIWEKYIDAL
+33 EVWERYIDAL

-49 VFGITDYFSM
+49 VFGITDYFSIS
-59 DNYYKVLQ
+59 NYIKVKEYQ
-67 FQAEGRLDGKTLL
+67 KQNRLKGKFLL

-85 RITPVTKSGTAINI
+85 RIYPVTDKSKLINI
-99 HAIFDPTLTKEE
+99 HAIFDPFLDVAD
-111 IEREFFSSLKMKSG
+111 IEREFFRQLQF
-125 DETYCCTRPQLLS
+125 TYNDASYSCIDNDLAKL
-138 FGRKLANDNSYPEKA
+138 GRIVENNPNLADDV
-153 AIKKAIGEFVVPFD
+153 AIKKGIDAFAVSYEALKKVIDKAFFKGHVIIALSNGSKDGVTGILNQEGNMQPLRKEITRMSD
-167 DLHKILSKKF
+167 IILSGNPGDVEYF
-177 FDNRVIVALSG
+177 SG
-188 KSQDGLSGL
+188 
-197 LNTDSNTHTLRKQ
+197 
-210 IGRMADVILSSNA
+210 A
-223 KDIAYFLGESK
+223 KTSVEEVVS
-234 DSKETVIATY
+234 TY
-244 RSLKPCIIGSDA
+244 GSLKPCIIGSDA

-293 RISDTMPDFKYDYNI
+293 RISDAMPDFKYDYNI

-320 NQTVPFNQNLN
+320 NQTIPLNQNLN

-343 LLASVAAKFQE
+343 LLASMAAKFQK

-378 QEADNKEIEYF
+378 LEADNKEIEYF

-408 EILTSLPEM
+408 EILTSLPNI
-417 REAYEKYKS
+417 REAYEKFKA

-441 FFEKRRQYKEK
+441 FFEKRRQYNEK
-452 YAYVKTLGDK
+452 NAYVKTLGDK

-468 IEKLS
+468 IEKFA
-473 KERDSIQRRL
+473 KERDTIQRNL
-483 TDKKGLLE
+483 TDKKELLE
-491 KYQIVG
+491 RFQIAA
-497 KEISDLRT
+497 KELADLRT
-505 KETVMRHDLELL
+505 KEVVMRQDLEIL
-517 NLLGTSEILTV
+517 NLLSSSNLLSI
-528 NPAVSCIGLTE
+528 NPSVSWLGLTE
-539 EISRN
+539 EISQKVS
-544 ITEEVQ
+544 EEIQKV
-550 RTLAQSNARIQEFI
+550 LAQSNSQLQDFV
-564 KSLITK
+564 KDLISK
-570 RDNDFKALAR
+570 EDNAFKALAR
-580 KIAEKQNDADY
+580 EINEKQNASDY

-600 NKYLSHVMEQI
+600 NKNLSHVMEQI
-611 SSLSKQMLLIDKESQ
+611 SNLSKQILLINKESQ
-626 MLEKLDKEVKTIA
+626 ILEELSKECKTIA
-639 SELLNEHLSYLD
+639 SDLLNEHLSYLD
-651 MMNYIA
+651 MMNSIA

-670 AGYELRKNLEE
+670 AGYELKKDLEE

-696 LIVNVTFQYQKKTK
+696 LIVNVIFQYQKKTK
-710 DCIKE
+710 DSIKE
-715 CLADL
+715 CLKDL
-720 LNKSLRGEIT
+720 LNKALRGEIT

-746 NNWFSLFY
+746 GNWFSLQY
-754 CVDYEGDRLFDM
+754 SVDYEGDNLSDM

-807 VKYIREKKK
+807 VKYVREKKK

-843 NGKNAPNDKGIKF
+843 NGKNAPNDRGIKF
-856 QYIHGSLEHSMHRNS
+856 QYVHGSLENTSARITDDN
-871 DESLPILCRCGIREH
+871 EPILYRCGIREH